1 MAELQNTEST
11 SPVQAKD
18 TRVYYNYGDQKIDL
32 KHYIHNLDSNLE
44 RFLSTRTNWSSEQK
58 DAFKSK
64 YAQLK
69 QGLEDQLATGND
81 RFSTDFNGITTDSV
95 GEIANGQDLL
105 YLDGSDDYDGAFDV
119 SKELGKYID
128 KIGGTI
134 VLQGYTK
141 DYYDKLFQAKLK
153 EAQRK
158 KNIAER
164 AKAAQAS
171 SENHGTAGTT
181 GKYDPSSQSFVSFL
195 KGLGEIYDKDTDSFK
210 WDTIYSI
217 DNSEDTTQR
226 AKNLAELISTY
237 KGQVENAT
245 VDFSDSSYGSQENYL
260 KALKD
265 AYDAIADGY
274 NPDTDNKALNNI
286 GLDDSFLSNWF
297 SAYSGDERK
306 ARAALNEKSKEIKE
320 RLELADT
327 DLTNSINQT
336 NALAVPQLQ
345 YNYYDNLGK
354 QYAESIIQLSK
365 NLGVKPPS
373 AKDTKAT
380 DEWFNTL
387 ASTLIESLKKKNTAK
402 ASQIA
407 ENLVAFDSVL
417 GKHSDSQYRLF
428 LKDNNNPH
436 LYYLDYRNTTSGVV
450 VVYDSASK
458 RVYLKKLADLEDTPL
473 YQNILQDALE
483 HASSYKLGGK
493 FIGGGE
499 LAKDITEQTQALKR
513 PGESDES
520 FEHRSARIGWKS
532 IGSPLSNESEEALTS
547 GDIAR
552 IGALAANIGSVFTDP
567 VTGAAIGFGADL
579 ADLYA
584 DINDKSVSGWD
595 AALNLGAN
603 LGLDIVALIPG
614 GEYFKIAKSIGKL
627 GNTVAKGL
635 AAYGILDTV
644 ANGKEIAQ
652 SLKNVVS
659 GDYSRED
666 VMNSGR
672 AIMLL
677 ATAIKGG
684 TNAYRKNKIVKAGK
698 TSLKVG
704 IELKDQKGNS
714 HFLEF
719 YGDDAAEIR
728 KNQSNPTKLKET
740 IISIRNKYNS
750 QFPEALQEGKNF
762 TFGTKQKVIP
772 LRISFKNQEGKWFK
786 SNELNEKGEF
796 KRGFSPIRERTAPN
810 VFETVTLRDAGY
822 EKKADKKGWL
832 NDKIGWVNDPN
843 KGKAIHSIDGKKSST
858 TTDASNP
865 QKPAD
870 IPATIDSNAPEAKAS
885 LDDATEAAIRT
896 KGEEA
901 YNARIKEL
909 QEQSAKK
916 REDFFAVSD
925 EYRAVK
931 SAKKTQEG
939 VLESLQ
945 KQSDDI
951 SNTEQEIEQNVT
963 KLNALTNTIRKKTA
977 QQKKKASNHRRK
989 TIKELQEEKKQL
1001 EKQIKEAKQS
1011 QMNTSEKAKQNLASQ
1026 IAEQQKNIE
1035 SIQDALKLKIAK
1047 RTEIA
1052 KGSGGKAELEEI
1064 LRNGL
1069 KVTVKDKDG
1078 KEITSF
1084 YHPTIPKGKKVNE
1097 VLEEIAQKFRIIRK
1111 AGGTIRLMK
1120 SGGISGVGH
1129 KGSPWEATV
1138 GTSTWN
1144 EIIKK
1149 LEENPEYYKTI
1160 NEFQTNH
1167 ARLRREAREGGWT
1180 GSSSNA
1186 YQGKNNSVGTYQS
1199 AYQAGGWNNVA
1210 IEPYYN
1216 SRYDFSVGRGPNNRN
1231 SKDSA
1236 KSGWNSDNLYA
1247 GITDDRRLLGR
1258 YDQNLGDPDDYAG
1271 GVLNTK
1277 NEQLRK
1283 YNLQIYLDTD
1293 GYYKLK
1299 KIGEANP
1306 DNGQFTTA
1314 PIRSLD
1320 DGDYSYGEVEG
1331 GESQF
1336 GGEDPAQQSKSK
1348 IVENLKNRIPD
1359 ILDAARVAWL
1369 NRKNVKAGEIA
1380 KQQYPV
1386 YQDPFAIYKAV
1397 YGDYRKIAQGE
1408 QTAAALNSRAA
1419 TSLTSNADK
1428 QTAYMLETA
1437 LKGEEAIRAG
1447 MEADDK
1453 MYRTTQA
1460 AAWERAAQNA
1470 KNAHDVAQDNRTEGN
1485 RIDLAKKA
1493 VDATLLAKNTNN
1505 IDTWW
1510 KTAIKNMQDEQY
1522 AKELKQEQMT
1532 LADIKTLA
1540 MNNPQALGINLT
1552 HEEQLVLAGIVNGSI
1567 TLSSLPDR
1575 YKNAYKS
1582 ATSKVNWA
1590 ITNATRRYY
1599 GLPESPYKD
1608 AIVEGLN
1615 NNYASISAPQDDVA
1629 VTFKKG
1635 GQITVAKIKEKIKNA
1650 DRLQKAIFK
1659 QIDSLDKQ
1667 INRLSKA
1674 AFSKPNKPIRAK

>member
-69 QGLEDQLATGND
+69 QGLEDQLATGNN

-153 EAQRK
+153 EEQRK
-158 KNIAER
+158 KNLAER

-171 SENHGTAGTT
+171 SENHETAGTT

-237 KGQVENAT
+237 KRQVENAT

-286 GLDDSFLSNWF
+286 GLDDLFLSNWF

-306 ARAALNEKSKEIKE
+306 TRAALNEKSKEIKE

-336 NALAVPQLQ
+336 NAIAVPQLQ

-387 ASTLIESLKKKNTAK
+387 ASTLIESLKKKNTTR

-417 GKHSDSQYRLF
+417 EKHRDSQYRLF

-436 LYYLDYRNTTSGVV
+436 LYYLDYRNTTSGVA
-450 VVYDSASK
+450 VVYDSATK
-458 RVYLKKLADLEDTPL
+458 RIYLKKLADLEDTPL

-532 IGSPLSNESEEALTS
+532 IGSPLSNESEEVLTS

-567 VTGAAIGFGADL
+567 ITGAAIGVGADL

-595 AALNLGAN
+595 AALNLGTN
-603 LGLDIVALIPG
+603 LGLDFVALIPG

-627 GNTVAKGL
+627 GNTIAKGL

-684 TNAYRKNKIVKAGK
+684 TNVYRKNKIVKAGK
-698 TSLKVG
+698 NSLKVG

-719 YGDDAAEIR
+719 HGDDAAEIR
-728 KNQSNPTKLKET
+728 KNQSNPAKLKET
-740 IISIRNKYNS
+740 IIKIRNKYNS
-750 QFPEALQEGKNF
+750 QFPAELQEGKNF

-786 SNELNEKGEF
+786 GNELNEKGEF
-796 KRGFSPIRERTAPN
+796 KREFSPIRERTAPN

-843 KGKAIHSIDGKKSST
+843 EGKGIISIDGKKGST
-858 TTDASNP
+858 TTDASNS
-865 QKPAD
+865 QKP
-870 IPATIDSNAPEAKAS
+870 TGTLEAKAS
-885 LDDATEAAIRT
+885 LDDAAEAAILA

-916 REDFFAVSD
+916 RENYFAVSD
-925 EYRAVK
+925 EYRAIK
-931 SAKKTQEG
+931 SDKNTQQET
-939 VLESLQ
+939 LKSLQ

-951 SNTEQEIEQNVT
+951 SNTAQEIEQNVA
-963 KLNALTNTIRKKTA
+963 KVNELTNTIRKKQE
-977 QQKKKASNHRRK
+977 QQKKKASSNRGK
-989 TIKELQEEKKQL
+989 TIKKLQEQKKQL
-1001 EKQIKEAKQS
+1001 EEEIKKAKQA
-1011 QMNTSEKAKQNLASQ
+1011 QMGTSEKAKLNLANK
-1026 IAEQQKNIE
+1026 IKEQQKNVE
-1035 SIQDALKLKIAK
+1035 EIQEALQLKRAERARIA
-1047 RTEIA
+1047 TE
-1052 KGSGGKAELEEI
+1052 SGGKAELKELINNGIEI
-1064 LRNGL
+1064 EIKN
-1069 KVTVKDKDG
+1069 TDG
-1078 KEITSF
+1078 SSLTAKYRPPME
-1084 YHPTIPKGKKVNE
+1084 GKSTDE
-1097 VLEEIAQKFRIIRK
+1097 FLEEVAKKFRIIRK

-1129 KGSPWEATV
+1129 KGSSWEATV
-1138 GTSTWN
+1138 GKSTWN

-1167 ARLRREAREGGWT
+1167 ARLRKEAREGGWT
-1180 GSSSNA
+1180 GSDSNA
-1186 YQGKNNSVGTYQS
+1186 YQGKNNSVGIYQT
-1199 AYQAGGWNNVA
+1199 AYQTGGWNNIA
-1210 IEPYYN
+1210 IKPYYN
-1216 SRYDFSVGRGPNNRN
+1216 SRYDFSVGRGPNNRT
-1231 SKDSA
+1231 SKDSPT
-1236 KSGWNSDNLYA
+1236 SGWNSDNLYA

-1258 YDQNLGDPDDYAG
+1258 YDQGLGDPDDYAG

-1283 YNLQIYLDTD
+1283 YNLQIYLDGD
-1293 GYYKLK
+1293 GYYKIK

-1314 PIRSLD
+1314 PVRSLD
-1320 DGDYSYGEVEG
+1320 DGEYSYSGESE
-1331 GESQF
+1331 ESQF
-1336 GGEDPAQQSKSK
+1336 GGEDPTKQSKSK
-1348 IVENLKNRIPD
+1348 IVENLKNRIPN

-1369 NRKNVKAGEIA
+1369 NRKNVKAGDIA
-1380 KQQYPV
+1380 KQQYPI
-1386 YQDPFAIYKAV
+1386 YQDPFAIYRAV

-1408 QTAAALNSRAA
+1408 QAAAALNSRAA
-1419 TSLTSNADK
+1419 TPLTSNGDK
-1428 QTAYMLETA
+1428 QTAYMLEAA

-1447 MEADDK
+1447 MDADDK
-1453 MYRTTQA
+1453 MYRNTQEV
-1460 AAWERAAQNA
+1460 AWERAKENA
-1470 KNAHDVAQDNRTEGN
+1470 KNAHDVAQSNRAEGA
-1485 RIDLAKKA
+1485 RVDLAKKA
-1493 VDATLLAKNTNN
+1493 VDATVFAKNTNN

-1540 MNNPQALGINLT
+1540 MSNPQALGVNLT
-1552 HEEQLVLAGIVNGSI
+1552 HEEQLVLAGITNGSI

-1608 AIVEGLN
+1608 EIMEGLN
-1615 NNYASISAPQDDVA
+1615 NNYASISAPQDDTT

-1667 INRLSKA
+1667 IDRLLKA

>member
-69 QGLEDQLATGND
+69 QGLEDQLATGNN

-153 EAQRK
+153 EEQRK
-158 KNIAER
+158 KNLAER

-171 SENHGTAGTT
+171 SENHETAGTT

-237 KGQVENAT
+237 KRQVENAT

-306 ARAALNEKSKEIKE
+306 TRAALNEKSKEIKE

-336 NALAVPQLQ
+336 NAIAVPQLQ

-387 ASTLIESLKKKNTAK
+387 ASTLIESLKKKNTTR

-417 GKHSDSQYRLF
+417 EKHRDSQYRLF

-436 LYYLDYRNTTSGVV
+436 LYYLDYRNTTSGVA
-450 VVYDSASK
+450 VVYDSATK
-458 RVYLKKLADLEDTPL
+458 RIYLKKLADLEDTPL

-499 LAKDITEQTQALKR
+499 LAKDITKQTQALKR

-532 IGSPLSNESEEALTS
+532 IGSPLSNESEEVLTS

-595 AALNLGAN
+595 AALNLGTN
-603 LGLDIVALIPG
+603 LGLDLVALIPG

-627 GNTVAKGL
+627 GNTIAKGL

-644 ANGKEIAQ
+644 ANGKEITQ

-698 TSLKVG
+698 NALKVG

-719 YGDDAAEIR
+719 HGDDAAEIR
-728 KNQSNPTKLKET
+728 KNQSNPAKLKET
-740 IISIRNKYNS
+740 IIKIRNKYNS
-750 QFPEALQEGKNF
+750 QFPAELQEGKNF

-786 SNELNEKGEF
+786 GNELNEKGEF

-822 EKKADKKGWL
+822 GKKADKKGWL

-843 KGKAIHSIDGKKSST
+843 EGKTIHSIGDKKGST

-865 QKPAD
+865 QKH
-870 IPATIDSNAPEAKAS
+870 TGTLEAKAS
-885 LDDATEAAIRT
+885 LDDAAEATILA

-916 REDFFAVSD
+916 RENYFAVSD
-925 EYRAVK
+925 EYRAIK
-931 SAKKTQEG
+931 SDKNTQQET
-939 VLESLQ
+939 LKSLQ

-951 SNTEQEIEQNVT
+951 SNTAQEIEQKVAKVNELAN
-963 KLNALTNTIRKKTA
+963 KIREK
-977 QQKKKASNHRRK
+977 QEYQKKKASSNRRK
-989 TIKELQEEKKQL
+989 TIKELQEQKKQL
-1001 EKQIKEAKQS
+1001 EEEIKKAKQA
-1011 QMNTSEKAKQNLASQ
+1011 QMGTSEKAKLNLANK
-1026 IAEQQKNIE
+1026 IKEQQKNVE
-1035 SIQDALKLKIAK
+1035 EIQEALKLKRAERARIAN
-1047 RTEIA
+1047 E
-1052 KGSGGKAELEEI
+1052 SGGKAELKELINNGIEI
-1064 LRNGL
+1064 EIKN
-1069 KVTVKDKDG
+1069 TDG
-1078 KEITSF
+1078 SSLTAKYRPPME
-1084 YHPTIPKGKKVNE
+1084 GKSTDE
-1097 VLEEIAQKFRIIRK
+1097 FLEEVAKKFRIIRK

-1129 KGSPWEATV
+1129 KGSSWEATV
-1138 GTSTWN
+1138 GKSTWN

-1149 LEENPEYYKTI
+1149 LEENPEYYKII

-1167 ARLRREAREGGWT
+1167 AKLRREAREGGWT
-1180 GSSSNA
+1180 GSNSNA
-1186 YQGKNNSVGTYQS
+1186 YQGKNNSVGNYQS
-1199 AYQAGGWNNVA
+1199 DYQAGGWNNIA
-1210 IEPYYN
+1210 IKPYYN
-1216 SRYDFSVGRGPNNRN
+1216 SRYDFSVGRGPNNRT
-1231 SKDSA
+1231 SKDSPT
-1236 KSGWNSDNLYA
+1236 SGWNSDNLYA

-1258 YDQNLGDPDDYAG
+1258 YDQGLGDPDDYAG
-1271 GVLNTK
+1271 GILNTK

-1283 YNLQIYLDTD
+1283 YNLQIYLDGD
-1293 GYYKLK
+1293 GYYKIK

-1314 PIRSLD
+1314 PVRSLD
-1320 DGDYSYGEVEG
+1320 DGEYSYSGESE
-1331 GESQF
+1331 ESQF
-1336 GGEDPAQQSKSK
+1336 GGEDPTKQSKSK
-1348 IVENLKNRIPD
+1348 IVENLKNRIPN

-1369 NRKNVKAGEIA
+1369 NRKDVKAGEIA
-1380 KQQYPV
+1380 KQLYPI
-1386 YQDPFAIYKAV
+1386 YEDPFAIYRAV

-1408 QTAAALNSRAA
+1408 QTAATLNSMAA
-1419 TSLTSNADK
+1419 TPLTSNGDK

-1447 MEADDK
+1447 MDADDK
-1453 MYRTTQA
+1453 MYRNTQEV
-1460 AAWERAAQNA
+1460 AWERAKENA
-1470 KNAHDVAQDNRTEGN
+1470 KNAHDVAYNNRAEGA
-1485 RIDLAKKA
+1485 RVDLEKKA
-1493 VDATLLAKNTNN
+1493 VDAAVFAKNASN

-1510 KTAIKNMQDEQY
+1510 KTAIKNMEDEQY

-1540 MNNPQALGINLT
+1540 MNNPQALGVNLT

-1608 AIVEGLN
+1608 AIMEGLN
-1615 NNYASISAPQDDVA
+1615 NNYASISAPQDDTT

-1650 DRLQKAIFK
+1650 DRLQRAIFK

-1667 INRLSKA
+1667 IDRLSKA

>member
-11 SPVQAKD
+11 SPIQAKD

-81 RFSTDFNGITTDSV
+81 RFSTDFNGITTDSA

-153 EAQRK
+153 EEQRK
-158 KNIAER
+158 KNLAER

-171 SENHGTAGTT
+171 SENHETAGTT

-237 KGQVENAT
+237 KRQVENAT

-306 ARAALNEKSKEIKE
+306 TRAALNEKSKEIKE

-336 NALAVPQLQ
+336 NAIAVPQLQ

-387 ASTLIESLKKKNTAK
+387 ASTLIESLKKKNTTR

-417 GKHSDSQYRLF
+417 EKHRDAQYRLF

-436 LYYLDYRNTTSGVV
+436 LYYLDYRNTTSGVA
-450 VVYDSASK
+450 VVYDSATK
-458 RVYLKKLADLEDTPL
+458 RIYLKKLADLEDTPL

-532 IGSPLSNESEEALTS
+532 IGSPLSNESEEVLTS

-567 VTGAAIGFGADL
+567 ITGAAIGVGADL

-603 LGLDIVALIPG
+603 LGLDFVALIPG

-627 GNTVAKGL
+627 GNTIAKGL

-698 TSLKVG
+698 NSLKVG

-719 YGDDAAEIR
+719 SGDDAAEIR
-728 KNQSNPTKLKET
+728 KNQSNPAKLKET
-740 IISIRNKYNS
+740 IIKIRNKYNS
-750 QFPEALQEGKNF
+750 QFPAELQEGKNF

-786 SNELNEKGEF
+786 GNELNEKGEF
-796 KRGFSPIRERTAPN
+796 KREFSPIRERTAPN
-810 VFETVTLRDAGY
+810 VFETITLRDAGY
-822 EKKADKKGWL
+822 GKKADKKGWL
-832 NDKIGWVNDPN
+832 NEKFGWVNDPN
-843 KGKAIHSIDGKKSST
+843 EGKGIISIDGKKSST
-858 TTDASNP
+858 TADVPDS
-865 QKPAD
+865 QKPTD
-870 IPATIDSNAPEAKAS
+870 TPALTEGNTPEAKAS
-885 LDDATEAAIRT
+885 LDDAIEAAKRA

-909 QEQSAKK
+909 QEQSKAK
-916 REDFFAVSD
+916 RQNIIDAGN

-931 SAKKTQEG
+931 QAKEAREADLELSQKEYNDIVTNTDLLEAKTSELKSLTTNINRLQGQQKRKATADRRKKIAERKKEKKK
-939 VLESLQ
+939 LE
-945 KQSDDI
+945 KEI
-951 SNTEQEIEQNVT
+951 SKIDTSGPTIYDEQ
-963 KLNALTNTIRKKTA
+963 KLNV
-977 QQKKKASNHRRK
+977 
-989 TIKELQEEKKQL
+989 
-1001 EKQIKEAKQS
+1001 
-1011 QMNTSEKAKQNLASQ
+1011 ASQ
-1026 IAEQQKNIE
+1026 IEKQQEAIENIKQE
-1035 SIQDALKLKIAK
+1035 LQVKRDKRIAV
-1047 RTEIA
+1047 TTA
-1052 KGSGGKAELEEI
+1052 SGGKKELKDLIENGVEI
-1064 LRNGL
+1064 EI
-1069 KVTVKDKDG
+1069 KDKDG
-1078 KEITSF
+1078 NPIKAIYKRPLGE
-1084 YHPTIPKGKKVNE
+1084 GKNVDE
-1097 VLEEIAQKFRIIRK
+1097 VLKEVAQKFGIIRK

-1129 KGSPWEATV
+1129 KGSSWEATV
-1138 GTSTWN
+1138 GKSTWD

-1180 GSSSNA
+1180 GSDSNA
-1186 YQGKNNSVGTYQS
+1186 YQGKNNSVGTYQT
-1199 AYQAGGWNNVA
+1199 AYQTGGWNNIA
-1210 IEPYYN
+1210 IKPYYN
-1216 SRYDFSVGRGPNNRN
+1216 SRYDFSVGRGPNNRT
-1231 SKDSA
+1231 SKDSPT
-1236 KSGWNSDNLYA
+1236 SGWNSDNLYA

-1258 YDQNLGDPDDYAG
+1258 YNQGLGDPDDYAG
-1271 GVLNTK
+1271 GILNAK

-1283 YNLQIYLDTD
+1283 YNLQIYLAGD
-1293 GYYKLK
+1293 GYYKIK

-1314 PIRSLD
+1314 PVRSLD
-1320 DGDYSYGEVEG
+1320 DGEYSYSGESE
-1331 GESQF
+1331 ESQF
-1336 GGEDPAQQSKSK
+1336 GGEDPTEQSKSK

-1359 ILDAARVAWL
+1359 ILDAIRVAWL

-1380 KQQYPV
+1380 KQLYPI
-1386 YQDPFAIYKAV
+1386 YEDPFAIYRAV

-1419 TSLTSNADK
+1419 TPLTSNADK

-1447 MEADDK
+1447 MDADDK
-1453 MYRTTQA
+1453 MYRNTQEV
-1460 AAWERAAQNA
+1460 AWERAKENA
-1470 KNAHDVAQDNRTEGN
+1470 KNAHDVAQNNRAEGA
-1485 RIDLAKKA
+1485 RVDLAKKA
-1493 VDATLLAKNTNN
+1493 VDATVFAKNTNN

-1540 MNNPQALGINLT
+1540 MSNPQALGVNLT
-1552 HEEQLVLAGIVNGSI
+1552 HEEQLVLAGITNGSI

-1590 ITNATRRYY
+1590 ITNATRKYY

-1608 AIVEGLN
+1608 AIMEGLN
-1615 NNYASISAPQDDVA
+1615 NNYASISAPQDDTT

-1667 INRLSKA
+1667 IDRLSKA

>member
-164 AKAAQAS
+164 AKAAQVS

-195 KGLGEIYDKDTDSFK
+195 KGLGEIYDKNTDSFK

-237 KGQVENAT
+237 KGQVENAA

-297 SAYSGDERK
+297 STYSGDERK
-306 ARAALNEKSKEIKE
+306 VRAALNEKSKEIKE

-336 NALAVPQLQ
+336 NALAIPQLQ

-436 LYYLDYRNTTSGVV
+436 LYYLDYRNTTSGVA

-532 IGSPLSNESEEALTS
+532 IGSPLSNESEEAFTS

-567 VTGAAIGFGADL
+567 VTGAAIGVGADL

-672 AIMLL
+672 AVMLL

-684 TNAYRKNKIVKAGK
+684 NAAMKKNKIVKAGK
-698 TSLKVG
+698 AKQKVG

-719 YGDDAAEIR
+719 HGDDAAEIR
-728 KNQSNPTKLKET
+728 KNQSNPAKLKET
-740 IISIRNKYNS
+740 IINIRKKYND

-786 SNELNEKGEF
+786 SNELNEKGDNF
-796 KRGFSPIRERTAPN
+796 KRGFSPIRTRTAPN
-810 VFETVTLRDAGY
+810 VFETVTLEEAGF
-822 EKKADKKGWL
+822 KKLANK
-832 NDKIGWVNDPN
+832 NGWVNDPN
-843 KGKAIHSIDGKKSST
+843 KGKAIHSINGKKGSAA
-858 TTDASNP
+858 TDASDTS
-865 QKPAD
+865 KPK
-870 IPATIDSNAPEAKAS
+870 TSNDNDPLEAEKRV
-885 LDDATEAAIRT
+885 E
-896 KGEEA
+896 GEKV
-901 YNARIKEL
+901 YDARIKEL
-909 QEQSAKK
+909 QEQSKAK
-916 REDFFAVSD
+916 RQNIIDAGN

-931 SAKKTQEG
+931 QAKEAGEADLELSQKEYNDIVTNTDLLEAKTSELKSLTTSINRQQGWQKRKATADRRKKIAELKKEKKK
-939 VLESLQ
+939 LE
-945 KQSDDI
+945 KEI
-951 SNTEQEIEQNVT
+951 SKIDTSGPTIYDEQ
-963 KLNALTNTIRKKTA
+963 KLNV
-977 QQKKKASNHRRK
+977 
-989 TIKELQEEKKQL
+989 
-1001 EKQIKEAKQS
+1001 
-1011 QMNTSEKAKQNLASQ
+1011 ASQ
-1026 IAEQQKNIE
+1026 IEKQQEAIENIKQE
-1035 SIQDALKLKIAK
+1035 LQVKRDKRIAV
-1047 RTEIA
+1047 TTA
-1052 KGSGGKAELEEI
+1052 SGGKEELKNLIENGVEI
-1064 LRNGL
+1064 EI
-1069 KVTVKDKDG
+1069 KDKDG
-1078 KEITSF
+1078 NPIKAIYKRPLGE
-1084 YHPTIPKGKKVNE
+1084 GKNVDE
-1097 VLEEIAQKFRIIRK
+1097 VLKEVAQKFGIIRK

-1144 EIIKK
+1144 EIIKR

-1167 ARLRREAREGGWT
+1167 ARLRGEAREGGWT

-1199 AYQAGGWNNVA
+1199 AYRAGGWNNIA

-1258 YDQNLGDPDDYAG
+1258 YNQNLGDPDDYAG

-1314 PIRSLD
+1314 PVRSLD
-1320 DGDYSYGEVEG
+1320 DGEYSYSEES

-1336 GGEDPAQQSKSK
+1336 GGEDPTKQSKSK

-1359 ILDAARVAWL
+1359 ILDAARVAYL
-1369 NRKNVKAGEIA
+1369 NRQNVKAGEIA
-1380 KQQYPV
+1380 KQQHPV

-1397 YGDYRKIAQGE
+1397 YSDYRKIAQGE
-1408 QTAAALNSRAA
+1408 QTAAALNSGAA
-1419 TSLTSNADK
+1419 TPLTSNADK
-1428 QTAYMLETA
+1428 QTAYMLEAA

-1667 INRLSKA
+1667 IDRLSKA

>member
-11 SPVQAKD
+11 SPVQTKD

-81 RFSTDFNGITTDSV
+81 RFSTDINGITTDSV
-95 GEIANGQDLL
+95 GEIANGQDML
-105 YLDGSDDYDGAFDV
+105 YLDGSDNYDGAFDV
-119 SKELGKYID
+119 SKELGKYVD

-134 VLQGYTK
+134 ALQGYTK

-153 EAQRK
+153 EQQRK
-158 KNIAER
+158 KNIADR

-171 SENHGTAGTT
+171 SENNGTAGAT

-195 KGLGEIYDKDTDSFK
+195 KGLTEIYDKDSDNFK

-226 AKNLAELISTY
+226 AKNLAELIGEY

-265 AYDAIADGY
+265 AYDAITDGY

-286 GLDDSFLSNWF
+286 GLDDTFLSNWF

-306 ARAALNEKSKEIKE
+306 ARAAMHEKSKEIKE

-387 ASTLIESLKKKNTAK
+387 ASTLIESLKKKNTTK

-417 GKHSDSQYRLF
+417 EKHRDSQYRLF
-428 LKDNNNPH
+428 LKDDANPH
-436 LYYLDYRNTTSGVV
+436 LYYLDYRNTTSGVA

-458 RVYLKKLADLEDTPL
+458 RVYLKKLADLENTPL

-552 IGALAANIGSVFTDP
+552 IGALAANIGSAFTDP
-567 VTGAAIGFGADL
+567 VTGVAIGVGADL

-595 AALNLGAN
+595 AALNLGTN
-603 LGLDIVALIPG
+603 LGLDLVALIPG
-614 GEYFKIAKSIGKL
+614 GEYFKIAKSIGKI
-627 GNTVAKGL
+627 GGIVAKGL

-672 AIMLL
+672 AVMLL

-698 TSLKVG
+698 AKQEVG
-704 IELKDQKGNS
+704 IELKDTDGNS
-714 HFLEF
+714 HFLRF
-719 YGDDAAEIR
+719 FNDDAARIRENQNNPEELKKVIKEIR
-728 KNQSNPTKLKET
+728 EKHNAD
-740 IISIRNKYNS
+740 
-750 QFPEALQEGKNF
+750 FPEALQGEKNF
-762 TFGTKQKVIP
+762 TFGTKQKTIP
-772 LRISFKNQEGKWFK
+772 LKLSFKNQEGKWFK
-786 SNELNEKGEF
+786 SNKLNTEGEF
-796 KRGFSPIRERTAPN
+796 KRGFSLIRERTAPN

-843 KGKAIHSIDGKKSST
+843 EGKTIHSIGGKKSST
-858 TTDASNP
+858 AADVPDP
-865 QKPAD
+865 QKPTD
-870 IPATIDSNAPEAKAS
+870 TPTDGNVPKAKAT
-885 LDDATEAAIRT
+885 LDNATEATIQV

-916 REDFFAVSD
+916 REDYFAASD

-931 SAKKTQEG
+931 SAENTQQET
-939 VLESLQ
+939 LKSLQ

-951 SNTEQEIEQNVT
+951 SNTAQEIEQNVA
-963 KLNALTNTIRKKTA
+963 KVNELTNTIREKQA
-977 QQKKKASNHRRK
+977 YQKKKASSKRKK

-1001 EKQIKEAKQS
+1001 EEKIKKAKQA
-1011 QMNTSEKAKQNLASQ
+1011 QMGTSEKAKLNLANK
-1026 IAEQQKNIE
+1026 IKEQQKNVE
-1035 SIQDALKLKIAK
+1035 EIQEALKLKTAK
-1047 RTEIA
+1047 RARIA
-1052 KGSGGKAELEEI
+1052 NESGGKAELKELINNGVEIEIKSTDGSTLTAKYRPPMEGKSTDEFIEEVA
-1064 LRNGL
+1064 R
-1069 KVTVKDKDG
+1069 
-1078 KEITSF
+1078 
-1084 YHPTIPKGKKVNE
+1084 
-1097 VLEEIAQKFRIIRK
+1097 KFGIIRK
-1111 AGGTIRLMK
+1111 AGGIIRLMK

-1138 GTSTWN
+1138 GKNTWD

-1149 LEENPEYYKTI
+1149 LEEDPEYYKTI

-1180 GSSSNA
+1180 DSNSNA

-1199 AYQAGGWNNVA
+1199 AYQAGGWNNIA

-1231 SKDSA
+1231 SKDSS

-1258 YDQNLGDPDDYAG
+1258 YDQNLGDPDDYANG
-1271 GVLNTK
+1271 ILNAK

-1283 YNLQIYLDTD
+1283 YNLQIYLDGD

-1336 GGEDPAQQSKSK
+1336 GGEDPAKQSKSK

-1369 NRKNVKAGEIA
+1369 NRKNIKAGEIA

-1419 TSLTSNADK
+1419 TPLTSNADK

-1470 KNAHDVAQDNRTEGN
+1470 KNAHDVAQDNRAEGN

-1493 VDATLLAKNTNN
+1493 VDATVFAKNTNN

-1510 KTAIKNMQDEQY
+1510 KTAIKNTQDEQHV
-1522 AKELKQEQMT
+1522 KDLRNEQMT

-1540 MNNPQALGINLT
+1540 MSNPRALGIDLT
-1552 HEEQLVLAGIVNGSI
+1552 HDEQLVLAGITNGSI
-1567 TLSSLPDR
+1567 TLSTLPDR
-1575 YKNAYKS
+1575 YKTAYKS

-1615 NNYASISAPQDDVA
+1615 NNYASISAPQDDVTI
-1629 VTFKKG
+1629 TFKSG

>member
-69 QGLEDQLATGND
+69 QGLEDQLATGNN

-141 DYYDKLFQAKLK
+141 DYYDKLFQEKLK

-158 KNIAER
+158 KNLAER

-171 SENHGTAGTT
+171 SENHETAGTT

-237 KGQVENAT
+237 KRQVENAT

-306 ARAALNEKSKEIKE
+306 TRAALNEKSKEIKE

-336 NALAVPQLQ
+336 NAIAVPQLQ

-387 ASTLIESLKKKNTAK
+387 ASTLIESLKKKNTTR

-417 GKHSDSQYRLF
+417 EKHRDSQYRLF

-436 LYYLDYRNTTSGVV
+436 LYYLDYRNTTSGVA
-450 VVYDSASK
+450 VVYDSATK
-458 RVYLKKLADLEDTPL
+458 RIYLKKLADLEDTPL

-532 IGSPLSNESEEALTS
+532 IGSPLSNESEEVLTS

-567 VTGAAIGFGADL
+567 VTGAAIGVGADL

-584 DINDKSVSGWD
+584 DIKDKSVSGWD
-595 AALNLGAN
+595 AALNLGTN
-603 LGLDIVALIPG
+603 LGLDVVALIPG

-627 GNTVAKGL
+627 GNTIAKGL
-635 AAYGILDTV
+635 AAYGILNTV

-698 TSLKVG
+698 NSLKVG

-719 YGDDAAEIR
+719 SGDDAAEIR
-728 KNQSNPTKLKET
+728 KNQSNPAKLKET
-740 IISIRNKYNS
+740 IIKIRNKYNN
-750 QFPEALQEGKNF
+750 QFPAELQEGKNF

-786 SNELNEKGEF
+786 GNELNEKGEF

-822 EKKADKKGWL
+822 GKKADKKGWL

-843 KGKAIHSIDGKKSST
+843 EGKGIISIDGKKGST

-865 QKPAD
+865 QKP
-870 IPATIDSNAPEAKAS
+870 TGTLEAKAS
-885 LDDATEAAIRT
+885 LDDAAEATILA

-916 REDFFAVSD
+916 RENYFAVSD
-925 EYRAVK
+925 EYRAIK
-931 SAKKTQEG
+931 SDKNTQQET
-939 VLESLQ
+939 LKSLQ

-951 SNTEQEIEQNVT
+951 SNTAQEIKQNVA
-963 KLNALTNTIRKKTA
+963 KVNELTNTIRKKQE
-977 QQKKKASNHRRK
+977 QQKKKASSNRGK
-989 TIKELQEEKKQL
+989 TIKKLQEQKKQL
-1001 EKQIKEAKQS
+1001 EEEIKKAKQA
-1011 QMNTSEKAKQNLASQ
+1011 QMGTSEKAKLNLANK
-1026 IAEQQKNIE
+1026 IKEQQKNVE
-1035 SIQDALKLKIAK
+1035 EIQEALQLKRAERARIA
-1047 RTEIA
+1047 TE
-1052 KGSGGKAELEEI
+1052 SGGKAELKELINNGIEI
-1064 LRNGL
+1064 EIKNI
-1069 KVTVKDKDG
+1069 DG
-1078 KEITSF
+1078 SSLTAKYRPPME
-1084 YHPTIPKGKKVNE
+1084 GKSTDE
-1097 VLEEIAQKFRIIRK
+1097 FLEEVAKKFRIIRK

-1129 KGSPWEATV
+1129 KGSSWEATV
-1138 GTSTWN
+1138 GKSTWN

-1180 GSSSNA
+1180 GSDSNA
-1186 YQGKNNSVGTYQS
+1186 YQGKNNSVGTYQT
-1199 AYQAGGWNNVA
+1199 AYQTGGWNNIA
-1210 IEPYYN
+1210 IKPYYN
-1216 SRYDFSVGRGPNNRN
+1216 SRYDFSVGRGPNNRT
-1231 SKDSA
+1231 SKDSPT
-1236 KSGWNSDNLYA
+1236 SGWNSDNLYA

-1258 YDQNLGDPDDYAG
+1258 YDQGLGDPDDYAG

-1283 YNLQIYLDTD
+1283 YNLQIYLDGD
-1293 GYYKLK
+1293 GYYKIK

-1314 PIRSLD
+1314 PVRSLD
-1320 DGDYSYGEVEG
+1320 DGEYSYSGESE
-1331 GESQF
+1331 ESQF
-1336 GGEDPAQQSKSK
+1336 GGEDPTKQSKSK

-1359 ILDAARVAWL
+1359 ILDAVRVAWL

-1380 KQQYPV
+1380 KQQYPI
-1386 YQDPFAIYKAV
+1386 YEDPFAIYRAV

-1408 QTAAALNSRAA
+1408 QTAASLNSRAA
-1419 TSLTSNADK
+1419 TPLTSNGDK
-1428 QTAYMLETA
+1428 QTAYMLEAA

-1447 MEADDK
+1447 MDADDK
-1453 MYRTTQA
+1453 MYRNTQEV
-1460 AAWERAAQNA
+1460 AWERAKENA
-1470 KNAHDVAQDNRTEGN
+1470 KNAHDVAYNNRAEGAEV
-1485 RIDLAKKA
+1485 DLAKKA
-1493 VDATLLAKNTNN
+1493 VDATVFAKNTNN

-1540 MNNPQALGINLT
+1540 MSNPQALGVNLT
-1552 HEEQLVLAGIVNGSI
+1552 HEEQLVLAGITNGSI

-1608 AIVEGLN
+1608 AIMEGLN
-1615 NNYASISAPQDDVA
+1615 NNYASISAPQDDTT

-1650 DRLQKAIFK
+1650 DRLQRAIFK

-1667 INRLSKA
+1667 IDRLSKA

>member
-141 DYYDKLFQAKLK
+141 DYYDKLFQEKLK

-158 KNIAER
+158 KNLAER

-171 SENHGTAGTT
+171 SENHETAGTT

-237 KGQVENAT
+237 KRQVENAT

-286 GLDDSFLSNWF
+286 GLDNSFLSNWF

-306 ARAALNEKSKEIKE
+306 TRAALNEKSKEIKE

-336 NALAVPQLQ
+336 NAIAVPQLQ

-387 ASTLIESLKKKNTAK
+387 ASTLIESLKKKNTTR

-417 GKHSDSQYRLF
+417 EKHRDSQYRLF

-436 LYYLDYRNTTSGVV
+436 LYYLDYRNTTSGVA
-450 VVYDSASK
+450 VVYDSATK
-458 RVYLKKLADLEDTPL
+458 RIYLKKLADLEDTPL

-513 PGESDES
+513 QGESDES

-532 IGSPLSNESEEALTS
+532 IGSPLSNENEEVLTS

-567 VTGAAIGFGADL
+567 VTGAAIGVGADL

-595 AALNLGAN
+595 AALNLGTN
-603 LGLDIVALIPG
+603 LGLDLVALIPG

-627 GNTVAKGL
+627 GNTIAKGF

-684 TNAYRKNKIVKAGK
+684 TNVYRKNKIVKAGK
-698 TSLKVG
+698 TALKVG

-719 YGDDAAEIR
+719 HGDDAAEIR
-728 KNQSNPTKLKET
+728 KNQSNPAKLKET
-740 IISIRNKYNS
+740 IIKIRNKYNS
-750 QFPEALQEGKNF
+750 QFPAELQEGKNF

-786 SNELNEKGEF
+786 GNELNEKGEF
-796 KRGFSPIRERTAPN
+796 KRGFSPVRERTAPN

-832 NDKIGWVNDPN
+832 NEKFGWVNDPN
-843 KGKAIHSIDGKKSST
+843 EGKTIHSIGDKKGSTDGNT
-858 TTDASNP
+858 
-865 QKPAD
+865 
-870 IPATIDSNAPEAKAS
+870 PEAKAS
-885 LDDATEAAIRT
+885 LDDATEAAIQA

-909 QEQSAKK
+909 EAQSEAKRQKGQEA
-916 REDFFAVSD
+916 RR
-925 EYRAVK
+925 EYRAIK
-931 SAKKTQEG
+931 SDKNTQQET
-939 VLESLQ
+939 LKSLQ

-951 SNTEQEIEQNVT
+951 SNTAQEIEQNIAKVNE
-963 KLNALTNTIRKKTA
+963 LANTIRKKQE
-977 QQKKKASNHRRK
+977 QQKKKASSNRRK
-989 TIKELQEEKKQL
+989 TIEKLQEQKKQL
-1001 EKQIKEAKQS
+1001 EEEIKKAKQA
-1011 QMNTSEKAKQNLASQ
+1011 QMGTSEKAKLNLANK
-1026 IAEQQKNIE
+1026 IKEQQKNVE
-1035 SIQDALKLKIAK
+1035 DIQEALKLKRVERARIAN
-1047 RTEIA
+1047 E
-1052 KGSGGKAELEEI
+1052 SGGKAELKELINNGIEI
-1064 LRNGL
+1064 EIKN
-1069 KVTVKDKDG
+1069 TDG
-1078 KEITSF
+1078 STLTAKYRPPME
-1084 YHPTIPKGKKVNE
+1084 GKSTDE
-1097 VLEEIAQKFRIIRK
+1097 FLEEVAKKFGIIRK

-1180 GSSSNA
+1180 GSNSNA
-1186 YQGKNNSVGTYQS
+1186 YQGKDNSVGNYQS
-1199 AYQAGGWNNVA
+1199 DYQAGGWNNIA
-1210 IEPYYN
+1210 IKPYYN
-1216 SRYDFSVGRGPNNRN
+1216 SRYDFSVGRGPNNRT
-1231 SKDSA
+1231 SKDSPT
-1236 KSGWNSDNLYA
+1236 SGWNSDNLYA

-1258 YDQNLGDPDDYAG
+1258 YDQGLGDPDDYTG

-1283 YNLQIYLDTD
+1283 YNLQIYLDGD
-1293 GYYKLK
+1293 GYYKIK

-1314 PIRSLD
+1314 PVRSLD
-1320 DGDYSYGEVEG
+1320 DGEYSYSGESE
-1331 GESQF
+1331 ESQF
-1336 GGEDPAQQSKSK
+1336 GGEDPTKQSKSK
-1348 IVENLKNRIPD
+1348 IVENLKNRIPN

-1380 KQQYPV
+1380 KQQYPI
-1386 YQDPFAIYKAV
+1386 YQDPFAIYRAV

-1408 QTAAALNSRAA
+1408 QTAAMLNSRAA
-1419 TSLTSNADK
+1419 TPLTSNGDK
-1428 QTAYMLETA
+1428 QTAYMLEAA
-1437 LKGEEAIRAG
+1437 LKGKEAIRAG
-1447 MEADDK
+1447 MDADDK
-1453 MYRTTQA
+1453 MYRNTQEV
-1460 AAWERAAQNA
+1460 AWERAKENA
-1470 KNAHDVAQDNRTEGN
+1470 KNAHDVAQNNRAEGT
-1485 RIDLAKKA
+1485 RVDLAKKA
-1493 VDATLLAKNTNN
+1493 VDATVFAKNTNN
-1505 IDTWW
+1505 INTWW

-1522 AKELKQEQMT
+1522 AKELKQEKMA

-1540 MNNPQALGINLT
+1540 KSNPQALGVNLT
-1552 HEEQLVLAGIVNGSI
+1552 HEEQLVLAGIANGSI

-1608 AIVEGLN
+1608 AIMEGLN
-1615 NNYASISAPQDDVA
+1615 NNYASISAPQDDTT
-1629 VTFKKG
+1629 VTFKNG

-1667 INRLSKA
+1667 IDRLSKA

>member
-11 SPVQAKD
+11 SPVQVKD

-153 EAQRK
+153 EEQRK
-158 KNIAER
+158 KNLAER

-171 SENHGTAGTT
+171 SENHETAGTT

-237 KGQVENAT
+237 KRQVENAT

-306 ARAALNEKSKEIKE
+306 TRAALNEKSKEIKE

-336 NALAVPQLQ
+336 NAIAVPQLQ

-387 ASTLIESLKKKNTAK
+387 ASTLIESLKKKNTTR

-417 GKHSDSQYRLF
+417 EKHRDSQYRLF

-436 LYYLDYRNTTSGVV
+436 LYYLDYRNTTSGVA
-450 VVYDSASK
+450 VVYDSATK
-458 RVYLKKLADLEDTPL
+458 RIYLKKLADLEDTPL

-532 IGSPLSNESEEALTS
+532 IGSPLSNESEEVLTS

-595 AALNLGAN
+595 AALNLGTN
-603 LGLDIVALIPG
+603 LGLDFVALIPG

-627 GNTVAKGL
+627 GNTIAKGL

-684 TNAYRKNKIVKAGK
+684 TNVYRKNKIVKAGK
-698 TSLKVG
+698 TALKVG

-719 YGDDAAEIR
+719 HGDDAAEIR
-728 KNQSNPTKLKET
+728 KNQSNPAKLKET
-740 IISIRNKYNS
+740 IIKIRNKYNS
-750 QFPEALQEGKNF
+750 QFPAELQEGKNF

-786 SNELNEKGEF
+786 GNELNEKGEF

-822 EKKADKKGWL
+822 GKKADKKGWL

-843 KGKAIHSIDGKKSST
+843 EGKGIISIDGKKGST
-858 TTDASNP
+858 TTNASNS
-865 QKPAD
+865 QKP
-870 IPATIDSNAPEAKAS
+870 TGTLEAKAS
-885 LDDATEAAIRT
+885 LDDAAEAAILA

-916 REDFFAVSD
+916 RENYFAVSD
-925 EYRAVK
+925 EYRAIK
-931 SAKKTQEG
+931 SDKNTQQET
-939 VLESLQ
+939 LKSLQ

-951 SNTEQEIEQNVT
+951 SNTAQEIEQNVA
-963 KLNALTNTIRKKTA
+963 KVNELTNTIRKKQE
-977 QQKKKASNHRRK
+977 QQKKKASSNRGK
-989 TIKELQEEKKQL
+989 TIKKLQEQKKQL
-1001 EKQIKEAKQS
+1001 EEEIKKAKQA
-1011 QMNTSEKAKQNLASQ
+1011 QMGTSEKAKLNLANK
-1026 IAEQQKNIE
+1026 IKEQQKNVE
-1035 SIQDALKLKIAK
+1035 EIQEALQLKRAERARIA
-1047 RTEIA
+1047 TE
-1052 KGSGGKAELEEI
+1052 SGGKAELKELINNGIEI
-1064 LRNGL
+1064 EIKNI
-1069 KVTVKDKDG
+1069 DG
-1078 KEITSF
+1078 SSLTAKYRPPME
-1084 YHPTIPKGKKVNE
+1084 GKSTDE
-1097 VLEEIAQKFRIIRK
+1097 FLEEVAKKFRIIRK

-1129 KGSPWEATV
+1129 KGSSWEATV
-1138 GTSTWN
+1138 GKSTWN

-1167 ARLRREAREGGWT
+1167 AKLRREAREGGWT
-1180 GSSSNA
+1180 GSNSNA
-1186 YQGKNNSVGTYQS
+1186 YQGKNNSVGTYQT
-1199 AYQAGGWNNVA
+1199 AYQTGGWNNIA
-1210 IEPYYN
+1210 IKPYYN
-1216 SRYDFSVGRGPNNRN
+1216 SRYDFSVGRGPNNRT
-1231 SKDSA
+1231 SKDSPT
-1236 KSGWNSDNLYA
+1236 SGWNSDNLYA

-1258 YDQNLGDPDDYAG
+1258 YNQGLGDPDDYAG
-1271 GVLNTK
+1271 GILNTK

-1283 YNLQIYLDTD
+1283 YNLQIYLDED
-1293 GYYKLK
+1293 GYYKIK

-1314 PIRSLD
+1314 PVRSLD
-1320 DGDYSYGEVEG
+1320 DGEYSYSGESE
-1331 GESQF
+1331 ESQF
-1336 GGEDPAQQSKSK
+1336 GGEDPTKQSKSK
-1348 IVENLKNRIPD
+1348 IVENLKNRIPN

-1380 KQQYPV
+1380 KQQYPI
-1386 YQDPFAIYKAV
+1386 YEDPFAIYRAV

-1408 QTAAALNSRAA
+1408 QTAASLNSRAA
-1419 TSLTSNADK
+1419 TPLTSNGDK

-1447 MEADDK
+1447 MDADDK
-1453 MYRTTQA
+1453 MYRNTQEV
-1460 AAWERAAQNA
+1460 AWERAKENA
-1470 KNAHDVAQDNRTEGN
+1470 KNAHDVAQNNRAEGA
-1485 RIDLAKKA
+1485 RVDLAKKA
-1493 VDATLLAKNTNN
+1493 VDATVFAKNTNN

-1540 MNNPQALGINLT
+1540 MNNPQALGVDLT

-1608 AIVEGLN
+1608 AIMEGLN
-1615 NNYASISAPQDDVA
+1615 NNYASISAPQDDTT

-1667 INRLSKA
+1667 IDRLLKA

>member
-69 QGLEDQLATGND
+69 QGLEDQLATGNN

-153 EAQRK
+153 EEQRK
-158 KNIAER
+158 KNLAER

-171 SENHGTAGTT
+171 SENHETAGTT

-237 KGQVENAT
+237 KRQVENAT

-306 ARAALNEKSKEIKE
+306 TRAALNEKSKEIKE

-336 NALAVPQLQ
+336 NAIAVPQLQ

-387 ASTLIESLKKKNTAK
+387 ASTLIESLKKKNTAR

-417 GKHSDSQYRLF
+417 EKHRDSQYRLF

-436 LYYLDYRNTTSGVV
+436 LHYLDYRNTTSGVA
-450 VVYDSASK
+450 VVYDSATK
-458 RVYLKKLADLEDTPL
+458 RIYLKKLADLEDTPL

-532 IGSPLSNESEEALTS
+532 IGSPLSNESEEVLTS

-567 VTGAAIGFGADL
+567 VTGAAIGVGADL

-584 DINDKSVSGWD
+584 DIKDKSVSGWD

-603 LGLDIVALIPG
+603 LGLDFVALIPG
-614 GEYFKIAKSIGKL
+614 GEYFKIAKSIGRL
-627 GNTVAKGL
+627 GNTIAKGL

-684 TNAYRKNKIVKAGK
+684 TNVYRKNKIVKAGK
-698 TSLKVG
+698 NSLKVG

-719 YGDDAAEIR
+719 SGDDAAEIR
-728 KNQSNPTKLKET
+728 KNQSNPAKLKET
-740 IISIRNKYNS
+740 IIKIRNKYNS
-750 QFPEALQEGKNF
+750 QFPAELQEGKNF

-786 SNELNEKGEF
+786 GNELNEKGEF

-843 KGKAIHSIDGKKSST
+843 EGKGIISIDGKKGST
-858 TTDASNP
+858 TTDASNS
-865 QKPAD
+865 QKP
-870 IPATIDSNAPEAKAS
+870 TGTLEAKAS
-885 LDDATEAAIRT
+885 LDDAAEAAIRA

-909 QEQSAKK
+909 EAQSEAKRQKGQEA
-916 REDFFAVSD
+916 RR
-925 EYRAVK
+925 EYRAIK
-931 SAKKTQEG
+931 SDKNTQQET
-939 VLESLQ
+939 LKSLQ

-951 SNTEQEIEQNVT
+951 SNTAQEIEQNVA
-963 KLNALTNTIRKKTA
+963 KVNELANTIRKK
-977 QQKKKASNHRRK
+977 QEYQKKKASSNRRK
-989 TIKELQEEKKQL
+989 TIKELQEQKKQL
-1001 EKQIKEAKQS
+1001 EEEIKKAKQA
-1011 QMNTSEKAKQNLASQ
+1011 QMGTSEKAKLNLANK
-1026 IAEQQKNIE
+1026 IKEQQKNVE
-1035 SIQDALKLKIAK
+1035 EIQEALKLKRAERARIAS
-1047 RTEIA
+1047 E
-1052 KGSGGKAELEEI
+1052 SGGKAELKELINNGIEI
-1064 LRNGL
+1064 EIKN
-1069 KVTVKDKDG
+1069 TDG
-1078 KEITSF
+1078 SSLTAKYRPPME
-1084 YHPTIPKGKKVNE
+1084 GKSTDE
-1097 VLEEIAQKFRIIRK
+1097 FLEEVAKKFRIIRK

-1129 KGSPWEATV
+1129 KGSSWEATV
-1138 GTSTWN
+1138 GKSTWN

-1149 LEENPEYYKTI
+1149 LEENPEYYKII

-1167 ARLRREAREGGWT
+1167 ARLRKEAREGGWT
-1180 GSSSNA
+1180 GSNSNA

-1199 AYQAGGWNNVA
+1199 DYQAGGWNDIA
-1210 IEPYYN
+1210 IKPYYN
-1216 SRYDFSVGRGPNNRN
+1216 SRYDFSVGRGPNNRT
-1231 SKDSA
+1231 SKDSPT
-1236 KSGWNSDNLYA
+1236 SGWNSDNLYA

-1258 YDQNLGDPDDYAG
+1258 YNQGLGDPDDYAG
-1271 GVLNTK
+1271 GILNAK

-1283 YNLQIYLDTD
+1283 YNLQIYLAGD
-1293 GYYKLK
+1293 GYYKIK

-1314 PIRSLD
+1314 PVRSLD
-1320 DGDYSYGEVEG
+1320 DGEYSYSGESE
-1331 GESQF
+1331 ESQF
-1336 GGEDPAQQSKSK
+1336 GGEDPTKQSKSK
-1348 IVENLKNRIPD
+1348 IVENLKNRIPN

-1369 NRKNVKAGEIA
+1369 NRKNVKAGDIA
-1380 KQQYPV
+1380 KQLYPI
-1386 YQDPFAIYKAV
+1386 YEDPFDIYRAV
-1397 YGDYRKIAQGE
+1397 HGDYRKIAQGE
-1408 QTAAALNSRAA
+1408 QAAASLNSGAA
-1419 TSLTSNADK
+1419 TKLTSNGEK
-1428 QTAYMLETA
+1428 QMAYMLEA
-1437 LKGEEAIRAG
+1437 AQKGEEAIRAG
-1447 MEADDK
+1447 MDADDK
-1453 MYRTTQA
+1453 MYRNTQEV
-1460 AAWERAAQNA
+1460 AWERAKENA
-1470 KNAHDVAQDNRTEGN
+1470 KNAHDVAQNNRAEGA
-1485 RIDLAKKA
+1485 RVDLAKKA
-1493 VDATLLAKNTNN
+1493 VDATVFAKNTNN

-1540 MNNPQALGINLT
+1540 MSNPQALGVNLT
-1552 HEEQLVLAGIVNGSI
+1552 HEEQLVLAGITNGSI

-1608 AIVEGLN
+1608 AIMEGLN
-1615 NNYASISAPQDDVA
+1615 NNYASISAPQDDTT
-1629 VTFKKG
+1629 VTFKNG
-1635 GQITVAKIKEKIKNA
+1635 GQITIAKIKEKIKNA

-1667 INRLSKA
+1667 IDRLSKA

>member
-164 AKAAQAS
+164 AKAAQVS

-195 KGLGEIYDKDTDSFK
+195 KGLGEIYDKNTDSFK

-237 KGQVENAT
+237 KGQVENAA

-297 SAYSGDERK
+297 STYSGDERK
-306 ARAALNEKSKEIKE
+306 VRAALNEKSKEIKE

-336 NALAVPQLQ
+336 NALAIPQLQ

-436 LYYLDYRNTTSGVV
+436 LYYLDYRNTTSGVA

-567 VTGAAIGFGADL
+567 VTGAVIGVGADL

-652 SLKNVVS
+652 SLKNVAS

-672 AIMLL
+672 AVMLL
-677 ATAIKGG
+677 ATAIKGS
-684 TNAYRKNKIVKAGK
+684 NAAMKKNKIVKAGK
-698 TSLKVG
+698 AKQKVG

-719 YGDDAAEIR
+719 HGDDAAEIR
-728 KNQSNPTKLKET
+728 KNQSNPAKLKET
-740 IISIRNKYNS
+740 IINIRKKYND

-786 SNELNEKGEF
+786 SNELNEKGDNF
-796 KRGFSPIRERTAPN
+796 KRGFSPIRTRTAPN
-810 VFETVTLRDAGY
+810 VFETVTLEEAGF
-822 EKKADKKGWL
+822 KKLANK
-832 NDKIGWVNDPN
+832 NGWVNDPN
-843 KGKAIHSIDGKKSST
+843 KGKAIHSINGKKGSAA
-858 TTDASNP
+858 TDASDTS
-865 QKPAD
+865 KPK
-870 IPATIDSNAPEAKAS
+870 TSNDNDPLEAEKRV
-885 LDDATEAAIRT
+885 E
-896 KGEEA
+896 GEKV
-901 YNARIKEL
+901 YDARIKEL
-909 QEQSAKK
+909 QEQSKAK
-916 REDFFAVSD
+916 RQNIIDAGN

-931 SAKKTQEG
+931 QAKEAGEADLELSQKEYNDIVTNTDLLEAKTSELKSLTTSINRQQGWQKRKATADRRKKIAELKKEKKK
-939 VLESLQ
+939 LE
-945 KQSDDI
+945 KEI
-951 SNTEQEIEQNVT
+951 SKIDTSGPTIYDEQ
-963 KLNALTNTIRKKTA
+963 KLNV
-977 QQKKKASNHRRK
+977 
-989 TIKELQEEKKQL
+989 
-1001 EKQIKEAKQS
+1001 
-1011 QMNTSEKAKQNLASQ
+1011 ASQ
-1026 IAEQQKNIE
+1026 IEKQQEAIENIKQE
-1035 SIQDALKLKIAK
+1035 LQVKRDKRIAV
-1047 RTEIA
+1047 TTA
-1052 KGSGGKAELEEI
+1052 SGGKEELKNLIENGVEI
-1064 LRNGL
+1064 EI
-1069 KVTVKDKDG
+1069 KDKDG
-1078 KEITSF
+1078 NPIKAIYKRPLGE
-1084 YHPTIPKGKKVNE
+1084 GKNVDE
-1097 VLEEIAQKFRIIRK
+1097 VLKEVAQKFGIIRK

-1144 EIIKK
+1144 EIIKR

-1167 ARLRREAREGGWT
+1167 ARLRGEAREGGWT

-1199 AYQAGGWNNVA
+1199 AYRAGGWNNIA

-1258 YDQNLGDPDDYAG
+1258 YNQNLGDPDDYAG

-1314 PIRSLD
+1314 PVRSLD
-1320 DGDYSYGEVEG
+1320 DGEYSYSEES

-1336 GGEDPAQQSKSK
+1336 GGEDPTKQSKSK

-1359 ILDAARVAWL
+1359 ILDAARVAYL
-1369 NRKNVKAGEIA
+1369 NRQNVKAGEIA
-1380 KQQYPV
+1380 KQQHPV

-1408 QTAAALNSRAA
+1408 QTAAALNSGAA
-1419 TSLTSNADK
+1419 TPLTSNADK
-1428 QTAYMLETA
+1428 QTAYMLEAA

-1453 MYRTTQA
+1453 IYRTTQA

-1667 INRLSKA
+1667 IDRLSKA

>member
-69 QGLEDQLATGND
+69 QGLEDQLATGNN

-153 EAQRK
+153 EEQRK
-158 KNIAER
+158 KNLAER

-171 SENHGTAGTT
+171 SENHETAGTT

-237 KGQVENAT
+237 KRQVENAT

-306 ARAALNEKSKEIKE
+306 TRAALNEKSKEIKE

-336 NALAVPQLQ
+336 NAIAVPQLQ

-387 ASTLIESLKKKNTAK
+387 ASTLIESLKKKNTTR

-417 GKHSDSQYRLF
+417 EKHRDSQYRLF

-436 LYYLDYRNTTSGVV
+436 LYYLDYRNTTSGVA
-450 VVYDSASK
+450 VVYDSATK
-458 RVYLKKLADLEDTPL
+458 RIYLKKLADLEDTPL

-532 IGSPLSNESEEALTS
+532 IGSPLSNESEEVLTS

-567 VTGAAIGFGADL
+567 VTGAAIGVGADL

-603 LGLDIVALIPG
+603 LGLDLVALIPG
-614 GEYFKIAKSIGKL
+614 GEYFKIAKSIGRL
-627 GNTVAKGL
+627 GNTIAKGL

-719 YGDDAAEIR
+719 NGDDAAEIR
-728 KNQSNPTKLKET
+728 KNQSNPAKLKET
-740 IISIRNKYNS
+740 IIKIRNKYNS
-750 QFPEALQEGKNF
+750 QFPVELQEGKNF

-786 SNELNEKGEF
+786 GNELNEKGEF

-810 VFETVTLRDAGY
+810 VFETITLRDAGY
-822 EKKADKKGWL
+822 QKKADKKGWL
-832 NDKIGWVNDPN
+832 NEKFGWVNDPN
-843 KGKAIHSIDGKKSST
+843 EGKTIHSIGDKKGST
-858 TTDASNP
+858 TADVPSS
-865 QKPAD
+865 QKPTD
-870 IPATIDSNAPEAKAS
+870 TPALTDGNTPEAKAS
-885 LDDATEAAIRT
+885 LDDAVEAAKRA

-901 YNARIKEL
+901 YDARIKEL
-909 QEQSAKK
+909 QEQSEIK
-916 REDFFAVSD
+916 RQNIIDAGN

-931 SAKKTQEG
+931 QAKEAG
-939 VLESLQ
+939 EADLELSQ
-945 KQSDDI
+945 KEYNDI
-951 SNTEQEIEQNVT
+951 V
-963 KLNALTNTIRKKTA
+963 TNTDLLEAKTSELKRLTTSINRQQGWQKRKATA
-977 QQKKKASNHRRK
+977 DRSKKIAKLKKEKKKLEKEISKIDTSGPTIYDEQKFNVASQIKKQQEAIENIK
-989 TIKELQEEKKQL
+989 KELQVKRDKR
-1001 EKQIKEAKQS
+1001 
-1011 QMNTSEKAKQNLASQ
+1011 
-1026 IAEQQKNIE
+1026 IAVTT
-1035 SIQDALKLKIAK
+1035 A
-1047 RTEIA
+1047 
-1052 KGSGGKAELEEI
+1052 SGGKEELKNLIENGVEI
-1064 LRNGL
+1064 EI
-1069 KVTVKDKDG
+1069 KDKDG
-1078 KEITSF
+1078 NPIKAIYKRPLEE
-1084 YHPTIPKGKKVNE
+1084 GKNVDE
-1097 VLEEIAQKFRIIRK
+1097 VLKEVAQKFRIIRK

-1129 KGSPWEATV
+1129 KGSSWEATV
-1138 GTSTWN
+1138 GKSTWN

-1180 GSSSNA
+1180 GSDSNA
-1186 YQGKNNSVGTYQS
+1186 YQGKNNSVGTYQT
-1199 AYQAGGWNNVA
+1199 AYQTGGWNNIA
-1210 IEPYYN
+1210 IKPYYN
-1216 SRYDFSVGRGPNNRN
+1216 SRYDFSVGRGPNNRT
-1231 SKDSA
+1231 SKDSPT
-1236 KSGWNSDNLYA
+1236 SGWNSDNLYA

-1258 YDQNLGDPDDYAG
+1258 YNQGLGDPDDYAG
-1271 GVLNTK
+1271 GILNTK

-1283 YNLQIYLDTD
+1283 YNLQIYLDGD
-1293 GYYKLK
+1293 GYYKIK

-1314 PIRSLD
+1314 PVRSLD
-1320 DGDYSYGEVEG
+1320 DGEYSYSGESK
-1331 GESQF
+1331 ESQF
-1336 GGEDPAQQSKSK
+1336 GGEDPTKQSKSK
-1348 IVENLKNRIPD
+1348 IVENLKNRIPN

-1380 KQQYPV
+1380 KQLYPI
-1386 YQDPFAIYKAV
+1386 YEDPFAIYRAV

-1408 QTAAALNSRAA
+1408 QTAAALNSRA
-1419 TSLTSNADK
+1419 TTPLTSNADK

-1447 MEADDK
+1447 MDADDK
-1453 MYRTTQA
+1453 MYRNTQEV
-1460 AAWERAAQNA
+1460 AWERAKENA
-1470 KNAHDVAQDNRTEGN
+1470 KNAHDVAQNNRAEGA
-1485 RIDLAKKA
+1485 RVDLAKKA
-1493 VDATLLAKNTNN
+1493 VDATVFAKNTNN

-1540 MNNPQALGINLT
+1540 INNPQALGVDLT

-1608 AIVEGLN
+1608 AIMEGLN
-1615 NNYASISAPQDDVA
+1615 NNYASISAPQDDTT

-1667 INRLSKA
+1667 IDRLSKA

>member
-164 AKAAQAS
+164 AKAAQVS

-195 KGLGEIYDKDTDSFK
+195 KGLGEIYDKNTDSFK

-237 KGQVENAT
+237 KGQVENAA

-297 SAYSGDERK
+297 STYSGDERK
-306 ARAALNEKSKEIKE
+306 VRAALNEKSKEIKE

-336 NALAVPQLQ
+336 NALAIPQLQ

-436 LYYLDYRNTTSGVV
+436 LYYLDYRNTTSGVA

-532 IGSPLSNESEEALTS
+532 IGSPLSNESEEAFTS

-567 VTGAAIGFGADL
+567 VTGAAIGVGADL

-672 AIMLL
+672 AVMLL

-684 TNAYRKNKIVKAGK
+684 NAAMKKNKIVKAGK
-698 TSLKVG
+698 AKQKVG

-719 YGDDAAEIR
+719 HGDDAAEIR
-728 KNQSNPTKLKET
+728 KNQSNPAKLKET
-740 IISIRNKYNS
+740 IINIRKKYND

-786 SNELNEKGEF
+786 SNELNEKGDNF
-796 KRGFSPIRERTAPN
+796 KRGFSPIRTRTAPN
-810 VFETVTLRDAGY
+810 VFETVTLEEAGF
-822 EKKADKKGWL
+822 KKLANK
-832 NDKIGWVNDPN
+832 NGWVNDPN
-843 KGKAIHSIDGKKSST
+843 KGKAIHSINGKKGSAA
-858 TTDASNP
+858 TDASDTS
-865 QKPAD
+865 KPK
-870 IPATIDSNAPEAKAS
+870 TSNDNDPLEAEKRV
-885 LDDATEAAIRT
+885 E
-896 KGEEA
+896 GEKV
-901 YNARIKEL
+901 YDARIKEL
-909 QEQSAKK
+909 QEQSKAK
-916 REDFFAVSD
+916 RQNIIDAGN

-931 SAKKTQEG
+931 QAKEAGEADLELSQKEYNDIVTNTDLLEAKTSELKSLTTSINRQQGWQKRKATADRRKKIAELKKEKKK
-939 VLESLQ
+939 LE
-945 KQSDDI
+945 KEI
-951 SNTEQEIEQNVT
+951 SKIDTSGPTIYDEQ
-963 KLNALTNTIRKKTA
+963 KLNV
-977 QQKKKASNHRRK
+977 
-989 TIKELQEEKKQL
+989 
-1001 EKQIKEAKQS
+1001 
-1011 QMNTSEKAKQNLASQ
+1011 ASQ
-1026 IAEQQKNIE
+1026 IEKQQEAIENIKQE
-1035 SIQDALKLKIAK
+1035 LQVKRDKRIAV
-1047 RTEIA
+1047 TTA
-1052 KGSGGKAELEEI
+1052 SGGKEELKNLIENGVEI
-1064 LRNGL
+1064 EI
-1069 KVTVKDKDG
+1069 KDKDG
-1078 KEITSF
+1078 NPIKAIYKRPLGE
-1084 YHPTIPKGKKVNE
+1084 GKNVDE
-1097 VLEEIAQKFRIIRK
+1097 VLKEVAQKFGIIRK

-1144 EIIKK
+1144 EIIKR

-1167 ARLRREAREGGWT
+1167 ARLRGEAREGGWT

-1199 AYQAGGWNNVA
+1199 AYRAGGWNNIA

-1258 YDQNLGDPDDYAG
+1258 YNQNLGDPDDYAG

-1314 PIRSLD
+1314 PVRSLD
-1320 DGDYSYGEVEG
+1320 DGEYSYSEES

-1336 GGEDPAQQSKSK
+1336 GGEDPTKQSKSK

-1359 ILDAARVAWL
+1359 ILDAARVAYL
-1369 NRKNVKAGEIA
+1369 NRQNVKAGEIA
-1380 KQQYPV
+1380 KQQHPV

-1408 QTAAALNSRAA
+1408 QTAAALNSGAA
-1419 TSLTSNADK
+1419 TPLTSNADK
-1428 QTAYMLETA
+1428 QTAYMLEAA

-1667 INRLSKA
+1667 IDRLSKA

>member
-11 SPVQAKD
+11 SPVQTKD

-81 RFSTDFNGITTDSV
+81 RFSTDINGITTDSV
-95 GEIANGQDLL
+95 GEIANGQDML
-105 YLDGSDDYDGAFDV
+105 YLDGSDNYDGAFDV
-119 SKELGKYID
+119 SKELGKYVD

-134 VLQGYTK
+134 ALQGYTK

-153 EAQRK
+153 EQQRK
-158 KNIAER
+158 KNIADR

-171 SENHGTAGTT
+171 SENNGTAGAT

-195 KGLGEIYDKDTDSFK
+195 KGLTEIYDKDSDNFK

-226 AKNLAELISTY
+226 AKNLAELIGEY

-286 GLDDSFLSNWF
+286 GLDDTFLSNWF

-306 ARAALNEKSKEIKE
+306 ARAAMHEKSKEIKE

-417 GKHSDSQYRLF
+417 EKHRDSQYRLF
-428 LKDNNNPH
+428 LKDDANPH
-436 LYYLDYRNTTSGVV
+436 LYYLDYRNTTSGVA

-458 RVYLKKLADLEDTPL
+458 RVYLKKLADLENTPL

-552 IGALAANIGSVFTDP
+552 IGALAANIGSTFTDP
-567 VTGAAIGFGADL
+567 VTGAAIGVGADL

-719 YGDDAAEIR
+719 HGDDAAEIR
-728 KNQSNPTKLKET
+728 KNQSNPAKLKET
-740 IISIRNKYNS
+740 IINIRNKYND

-796 KRGFSPIRERTAPN
+796 KRGFSPIRERTTPN

-843 KGKAIHSIDGKKSST
+843 EGKTIHSIDGKKSST
-858 TTDASNP
+858 ATDASDAS
-865 QKPAD
+865 KPK
-870 IPATIDSNAPEAKAS
+870 TSNDNDPLEAEKRV
-885 LDDATEAAIRT
+885 E
-896 KGEEA
+896 GEKV
-901 YNARIKEL
+901 YDARIKEL
-909 QEQSAKK
+909 QEQSKAK
-916 REDFFAVSD
+916 RQNIIDAGN

-931 SAKKTQEG
+931 QAKEAGEADLELSQKEYNDIVTNTDLLEAKTSELKSLTTSINRQQGWQKRKATADRRKKIAELKKEKKK
-939 VLESLQ
+939 LE
-945 KQSDDI
+945 KEI
-951 SNTEQEIEQNVT
+951 SKIDTSGPTIYDEQ
-963 KLNALTNTIRKKTA
+963 KLNV
-977 QQKKKASNHRRK
+977 
-989 TIKELQEEKKQL
+989 
-1001 EKQIKEAKQS
+1001 
-1011 QMNTSEKAKQNLASQ
+1011 ASQ
-1026 IAEQQKNIE
+1026 IEKQQEAIENIKQE
-1035 SIQDALKLKIAK
+1035 LQVKRDKRIAV
-1047 RTEIA
+1047 TTA
-1052 KGSGGKAELEEI
+1052 SGGKEELKNLIENGVEI
-1064 LRNGL
+1064 EI
-1069 KVTVKDKDG
+1069 KDKDG
-1078 KEITSF
+1078 NPIKAIYKRPLGE
-1084 YHPTIPKGKKVNE
+1084 GKNVDE
-1097 VLEEIAQKFRIIRK
+1097 VLKEVAQKFGIIRK
-1111 AGGTIRLMK
+1111 AGGIIRLMK

-1138 GTSTWN
+1138 GKNTWD

-1149 LEENPEYYKTI
+1149 LEEDPEYYKTI

-1180 GSSSNA
+1180 DSNSNA

-1199 AYQAGGWNNVA
+1199 AYQAGGWNNIA

-1231 SKDSA
+1231 SKDSS

-1258 YDQNLGDPDDYAG
+1258 YDQNLGDPDDYANG
-1271 GVLNTK
+1271 ILNAK

-1283 YNLQIYLDTD
+1283 YNLQIYLDGD

-1336 GGEDPAQQSKSK
+1336 GGEDPAKQSKSK

-1419 TSLTSNADK
+1419 TPLTSNADK
-1428 QTAYMLETA
+1428 QTAYMLETV

-1470 KNAHDVAQDNRTEGN
+1470 KNAHDVAQDNRAEGN

-1493 VDATLLAKNTNN
+1493 IDATVFAKNTNN

-1510 KTAIKNMQDEQY
+1510 KTAIKNMQDEQHV
-1522 AKELKQEQMT
+1522 KDLRNEQMT

-1540 MNNPQALGINLT
+1540 MSNPRALGIDLT
-1552 HEEQLVLAGIVNGSI
+1552 HDEQLVLAGITNGSI
-1567 TLSSLPDR
+1567 TLSTLPDR
-1575 YKNAYKS
+1575 YKTAYKS

-1629 VTFKKG
+1629 ITFEKG

>member
-69 QGLEDQLATGND
+69 QGLEDQLATGNN

-153 EAQRK
+153 EEQRK
-158 KNIAER
+158 KNLAER

-171 SENHGTAGTT
+171 SENPGTAGTT

-237 KGQVENAT
+237 KRQVENAT

-306 ARAALNEKSKEIKE
+306 TRAALNEKSKEIKE

-336 NALAVPQLQ
+336 NAIAVPQLQ

-365 NLGVKPPS
+365 NLSVKPPS

-387 ASTLIESLKKKNTAK
+387 ASTLIESLKKKNTTR

-417 GKHSDSQYRLF
+417 EKHRNAQYRLF

-436 LYYLDYRNTTSGVV
+436 LYYLDYRNTTSGVA
-450 VVYDSASK
+450 VVYDSATK

-483 HASSYKLGGK
+483 HASSYRLGGK

-532 IGSPLSNESEEALTS
+532 IGSPLSNESEEVLTS

-567 VTGAAIGFGADL
+567 ITGAAVGFGADL

-595 AALNLGAN
+595 AALNLGTN
-603 LGLDIVALIPG
+603 LGLDLVALIPG

-627 GNTVAKGL
+627 GNTIAKGL

-677 ATAIKGG
+677 ATAVKGG
-684 TNAYRKNKIVKAGK
+684 TNVYRKNKIVKAGK

-719 YGDDAAEIR
+719 HGDDAAEIR
-728 KNQSNPTKLKET
+728 KNQSNPAKLKET
-740 IISIRNKYNS
+740 IIKIRNKYNS
-750 QFPEALQEGKNF
+750 QFPAELQEGKNF

-786 SNELNEKGEF
+786 GNELNEKGEF
-796 KRGFSPIRERTAPN
+796 KREFSPIRERTAPN
-810 VFETVTLRDAGY
+810 VFETITLSDAGY
-822 EKKADKKGWL
+822 KKKADKKGWL
-832 NDKIGWVNDPN
+832 NEKFGWVNDPN
-843 KGKAIHSIDGKKSST
+843 EGKTIHSIGDKKSST
-858 TTDASNP
+858 TTDASNS
-865 QKPAD
+865 QKP
-870 IPATIDSNAPEAKAS
+870 TGTLEAKAS
-885 LDDATEAAIRT
+885 LDDAAEAAIRA

-909 QEQSAKK
+909 EAQSEAKRQKGQEA
-916 REDFFAVSD
+916 RR
-925 EYRAVK
+925 EYRAIK
-931 SAKKTQEG
+931 SDKNTQQET
-939 VLESLQ
+939 LKSLQ

-951 SNTEQEIEQNVT
+951 SNTAQEIEQNVA
-963 KLNALTNTIRKKTA
+963 KVNELANTIRKK
-977 QQKKKASNHRRK
+977 QEYQKKKASSNHRK
-989 TIKELQEEKKQL
+989 TIKELQEQKKQL
-1001 EKQIKEAKQS
+1001 EEEIKKAKQA
-1011 QMNTSEKAKQNLASQ
+1011 QMGTSEKAKLNLANK
-1026 IAEQQKNIE
+1026 IKEQQKNVE
-1035 SIQDALKLKIAK
+1035 EIQEALKLKRAERARIAS
-1047 RTEIA
+1047 E
-1052 KGSGGKAELEEI
+1052 SGGKAELKELINNGIEI
-1064 LRNGL
+1064 EIKN
-1069 KVTVKDKDG
+1069 TDG
-1078 KEITSF
+1078 SSLTAKYRPPME
-1084 YHPTIPKGKKVNE
+1084 GKSTDE
-1097 VLEEIAQKFRIIRK
+1097 FLEEVAKKFRIIRK

-1129 KGSPWEATV
+1129 KGSSWEATV
-1138 GTSTWN
+1138 GKSTWN

-1149 LEENPEYYKTI
+1149 LEENPEYYKII

-1167 ARLRREAREGGWT
+1167 ARLRKEAREGGWT
-1180 GSSSNA
+1180 GSNSNA

-1199 AYQAGGWNNVA
+1199 DYQAGRWNDIA
-1210 IEPYYN
+1210 IKPYYN
-1216 SRYDFSVGRGPNNRN
+1216 SRYDFSVGRGPNNRT
-1231 SKDSA
+1231 SKDSPT
-1236 KSGWNSDNLYA
+1236 SGWNSDNLYA

-1258 YDQNLGDPDDYAG
+1258 YNQGLGDPDDYAG
-1271 GVLNTK
+1271 GILNAK

-1283 YNLQIYLDTD
+1283 YNLQIYLAGD
-1293 GYYKLK
+1293 GYYKIK

-1314 PIRSLD
+1314 PVRSLD
-1320 DGDYSYGEVEG
+1320 DGEYSYSGESE
-1331 GESQF
+1331 ESQF
-1336 GGEDPAQQSKSK
+1336 GGEDPTKQSKSK
-1348 IVENLKNRIPD
+1348 IVENLKNRIPN

-1369 NRKNVKAGEIA
+1369 NRKNVKAGDIA
-1380 KQQYPV
+1380 KQLYPI
-1386 YQDPFAIYKAV
+1386 YEDPFDIYRAV
-1397 YGDYRKIAQGE
+1397 HGDYRKIAQGE
-1408 QTAAALNSRAA
+1408 QAAASLNSGAA
-1419 TSLTSNADK
+1419 TKLTSNGDK
-1428 QTAYMLETA
+1428 QMAYMLEAA

-1447 MEADDK
+1447 MDADDK
-1453 MYRTTQA
+1453 MYRSTQED
-1460 AAWERAAQNA
+1460 AWKRAKENA
-1470 KNAHDVAQDNRTEGN
+1470 KNAHDVAQNNRAEGA
-1485 RIDLAKKA
+1485 RVDLAKKA
-1493 VDATLLAKNTNN
+1493 VDATVFAKNTNN

-1510 KTAIKNMQDEQY
+1510 KTAIENMQDEQY
-1522 AKELKQEQMT
+1522 AKELKQEQLT

-1540 MNNPQALGINLT
+1540 INNPQALGVNLT

-1608 AIVEGLN
+1608 AIMEGLN
-1615 NNYASISAPQDDVA
+1615 NNYASISAPQDDTT

-1667 INRLSKA
+1667 IDRLSKA

>member
-11 SPVQAKD
+11 SPVQVKD

-153 EAQRK
+153 EEQRK
-158 KNIAER
+158 KNLAER

-171 SENHGTAGTT
+171 SENHETAGTT

-237 KGQVENAT
+237 KRQVENAT

-306 ARAALNEKSKEIKE
+306 TRAALNEKSKEIKE

-336 NALAVPQLQ
+336 NAIAVPQLQ

-387 ASTLIESLKKKNTAK
+387 ASTLIESLKKKNTTR

-417 GKHSDSQYRLF
+417 EKHRDSQYRLF

-436 LYYLDYRNTTSGVV
+436 LYYLDYRNTTSGVA
-450 VVYDSASK
+450 VVYDSATK
-458 RVYLKKLADLEDTPL
+458 RIYLKKLADLEDTPL

-532 IGSPLSNESEEALTS
+532 IGSPLSNESEEVLTS

-595 AALNLGAN
+595 AALNLGTN
-603 LGLDIVALIPG
+603 LGLDFVALIPG

-627 GNTVAKGL
+627 GNTIAKGL

-684 TNAYRKNKIVKAGK
+684 TNVYRKNKIVKAGK
-698 TSLKVG
+698 TALKVG

-719 YGDDAAEIR
+719 HGDDAAEIR
-728 KNQSNPTKLKET
+728 KNQSNPAKLKET
-740 IISIRNKYNS
+740 IIKIRNKYNS
-750 QFPEALQEGKNF
+750 QFPAELQEGKNF

-786 SNELNEKGEF
+786 GNELNEKGEF

-822 EKKADKKGWL
+822 GKKADKKGWL

-843 KGKAIHSIDGKKSST
+843 EGKGIISIDGKKGST

-865 QKPAD
+865 QKP
-870 IPATIDSNAPEAKAS
+870 TGTLEAKAS
-885 LDDATEAAIRT
+885 LDDAAEAAILA

-916 REDFFAVSD
+916 RENYFAVSD
-925 EYRAVK
+925 EYRAIK
-931 SAKKTQEG
+931 SDKNTQQET
-939 VLESLQ
+939 LKSLQ

-951 SNTEQEIEQNVT
+951 SNTAQEIKQNVA
-963 KLNALTNTIRKKTA
+963 KVNELTNTIRKKQE
-977 QQKKKASNHRRK
+977 QQKKKASSNRGK
-989 TIKELQEEKKQL
+989 TIKKLQEQKKQL
-1001 EKQIKEAKQS
+1001 EEEIKKAKQA
-1011 QMNTSEKAKQNLASQ
+1011 QMGTSEKAKLNLANK
-1026 IAEQQKNIE
+1026 IKEQQKNVE
-1035 SIQDALKLKIAK
+1035 EIQEALQLKRAERARIA
-1047 RTEIA
+1047 TE
-1052 KGSGGKAELEEI
+1052 SGGKAELKELINNGIEI
-1064 LRNGL
+1064 EIKNI
-1069 KVTVKDKDG
+1069 DG
-1078 KEITSF
+1078 SSLTAKYRPPME
-1084 YHPTIPKGKKVNE
+1084 GKSTDE
-1097 VLEEIAQKFRIIRK
+1097 FLEEVAKKFRIIRK

-1129 KGSPWEATV
+1129 KGSSWEATV
-1138 GTSTWN
+1138 GKSTWN

-1180 GSSSNA
+1180 GSDSNA
-1186 YQGKNNSVGTYQS
+1186 YQGKNNSVGTYQT
-1199 AYQAGGWNNVA
+1199 AYQTGGWNNIA
-1210 IEPYYN
+1210 IKPYYN
-1216 SRYDFSVGRGPNNRN
+1216 SRYDFSVGRGPNNRT
-1231 SKDSA
+1231 SKDSPT
-1236 KSGWNSDNLYA
+1236 SGWNSDNLYA

-1258 YDQNLGDPDDYAG
+1258 YNQGLGDPDDYAG
-1271 GVLNTK
+1271 GILNTK

-1283 YNLQIYLDTD
+1283 YNLQIYLAGD
-1293 GYYKLK
+1293 GYYKIK

-1314 PIRSLD
+1314 PVRSLD
-1320 DGDYSYGEVEG
+1320 DGEYSYSGESE
-1331 GESQF
+1331 ESQF
-1336 GGEDPAQQSKSK
+1336 GGEDPTKQSKSK
-1348 IVENLKNRIPD
+1348 IVENLKNRIPN

-1380 KQQYPV
+1380 KQQYPI
-1386 YQDPFAIYKAV
+1386 YEDPFAIYRAV
-1397 YGDYRKIAQGE
+1397 HGDYRKIAQGE
-1408 QTAAALNSRAA
+1408 QTAATLNSRAA
-1419 TSLTSNADK
+1419 TPLTSNGDK

-1447 MEADDK
+1447 MDADDK
-1453 MYRTTQA
+1453 MYRNTQEV
-1460 AAWERAAQNA
+1460 AWERAKENA
-1470 KNAHDVAQDNRTEGN
+1470 KNAHDVAQNNRAEGA
-1485 RIDLAKKA
+1485 RVDLAKKA
-1493 VDATLLAKNTNN
+1493 VDATVFAKNTNN

-1522 AKELKQEQMT
+1522 AKELKQEQMA

-1540 MNNPQALGINLT
+1540 MNNPQALGVNLT

-1608 AIVEGLN
+1608 AIMEGLN
-1615 NNYASISAPQDDVA
+1615 NNYASISAPQDDTT
-1629 VTFKKG
+1629 VTFKNG

-1659 QIDSLDKQ
+1659 QIDILDKQ
-1667 INRLSKA
+1667 IDRLSKA

>member
-1 MAELQNTEST
+1 MAELQNTELT

-58 DAFKSK
+58 DAFKNK

-95 GEIANGQDLL
+95 GEIANGQDML
-105 YLDGSDDYDGAFDV
+105 YLDGSDDYSGAFDV
-119 SKELGKYID
+119 SKELGKYAD

-153 EAQRK
+153 EEQRRK
-158 KNIAER
+158 SITER
-164 AKAAQAS
+164 AKAAQENPGNNGDAGAS
-171 SENHGTAGTT
+171 
-181 GKYDPSSQSFVSFL
+181 GKYDPNSQSFISFL
-195 KGLGEIYDKDTDSFK
+195 KGLEEIYDKGTDSFK

-226 AKNLAELISTY
+226 ARNLAELIGEY

-245 VDFSDSSYGSQENYL
+245 VDFSESSYGSQENYL

-274 NPDTDNKALNNI
+274 NPDTDNTALNNI

-306 ARAALNEKSKEIKE
+306 EREALNKKSKEIKE

-336 NALAVPQLQ
+336 NALEVSQLQ

-354 QYAESIIQLSK
+354 QYVESIVQLSK

-387 ASTLIESLKKKNTAK
+387 ASTLIESLKNKNTAK
-402 ASQIA
+402 ASLIA

-417 GKHSDSQYRLF
+417 EKHSDSQYRLF
-428 LKDNNNPH
+428 LKDNNNPN
-436 LYYLDYRNTTSGVV
+436 LYYLDYRDTTSGVA
-450 VVYDSASK
+450 VVYDSSSK
-458 RVYLKKLADLEDTPL
+458 RIYLKKLTDLEETPL

-483 HASSYKLGGK
+483 HTSSYRLGGK

-532 IGSPLSNESEEALTS
+532 IGSPLSNETEEALTS

-552 IGALAANIGSVFTDP
+552 IGALAANVGSVFTDP
-567 VTGAAIGFGADL
+567 ITGAAIGVSADL

-603 LGLDIVALIPG
+603 LGLDLVALIPG

-627 GNTVAKGL
+627 GSTIAKGL

-652 SLKNVVS
+652 SLKNVTS
-659 GDYSRED
+659 GDYTRED

-672 AIMLL
+672 AVMLL

-684 TNAYRKNKIVKAGK
+684 TNAYRKHKIVKAGK
-698 TSLKVG
+698 AKQEVG
-704 IELKDQKGNS
+704 IELKDTEGNS
-714 HFLEF
+714 HFLKFFDE
-719 YGDDAAEIR
+719 DAARIRENQNNPEELKKVIKEIR
-728 KNQSNPTKLKET
+728 EKHNDDFPT
-740 IISIRNKYNS
+740 
-750 QFPEALQEGKNF
+750 ALQGDKNF
-762 TFGTKQKVIP
+762 TFGTRQKMIP
-772 LRISFKNQEGKWFK
+772 LKLSFKNQEGKWFK
-786 SNELNEKGEF
+786 SNELNTEGEF

-810 VFETVTLRDAGY
+810 VFETVTLREAGY

-832 NDKIGWVNDPN
+832 NDKFGWVNDPN
-843 KGKAIHSIDGKKSST
+843 EGKTIHSIGRKKP
-858 TTDASNP
+858 TDADTPTPTEGN
-865 QKPAD
+865 
-870 IPATIDSNAPEAKAS
+870 TPEGKA
-885 LDDATEAAIRT
+885 LLPEGKVRTDDAIESARIA
-896 KGEEA
+896 KGEEV
-901 YNARIKEL
+901 YNASLEELQLLSATKRKKGTEAKNEYLATKQAKKAEEETLKELQKEYDSISTTKDILESKTAELKKLETTIRKNQPWDKEKPTKEQKEYIKEL
-909 QEQSAKK
+909 QKK
-916 REDFFAVSD
+916 
-925 EYRAVK
+925 
-931 SAKKTQEG
+931 KKE
-939 VLESLQ
+939 LE
-945 KQSDDI
+945 K
-951 SNTEQEIEQNVT
+951 EIEYLRKQP
-963 KLNALTNTIRKKTA
+963 TIDDESKK
-977 QQKKKASNHRRK
+977 
-989 TIKELQEEKKQL
+989 
-1001 EKQIKEAKQS
+1001 
-1011 QMNTSEKAKQNLASQ
+1011 NLASQ
-1026 IAEQQKNIE
+1026 IETQRRVVE
-1035 SIQDALKLKIAK
+1035 SIQEALQIK
-1047 RTEIA
+1047 RNKRAEIA
-1052 KGSGGKAELEEI
+1052 KTSGGKEELRKI
-1064 LRNGL
+1064 LENG
-1069 KVTVKDKDG
+1069 VEVRIKDKDG
-1078 KEITSF
+1078 KEIVS
-1084 YHPTIPKGKKVNE
+1084 YYKPPELEGREIDE
-1097 VLEEIAQKFRIIRK
+1097 VLKEISKKFGIIQR
-1111 AGGTIRLMK
+1111 AGGTIHLMK
-1120 SGGISGVGH
+1120 NGGISGVGH
-1129 KGSPWEATV
+1129 KGSSWENTV
-1138 GTSTWN
+1138 GKNTWE
-1144 EIIKK
+1144 EIIKR

-1167 ARLRREAREGGWT
+1167 ARLRKEAREGGWT
-1180 GSSSNA
+1180 SSTSDA
-1186 YQGKNNSVGTYQS
+1186 YQGKDNNVGSYQS
-1199 AYQAGGWNNVA
+1199 AYQAGGWNNIA
-1210 IEPYYN
+1210 IEPYYS

-1231 SKDSA
+1231 SKDSS
-1236 KSGWNSDNLYA
+1236 KSGWASDNLYA

-1258 YDQNLGDPDDYAG
+1258 YDQSLGDNDDYAN
-1271 GVLNTK
+1271 GVLNAK

-1283 YNLQIYLDTD
+1283 YNLQIYLDGD
-1293 GYYKLK
+1293 GYYKIK

-1306 DNGQFTTA
+1306 DNGQFATA
-1314 PIRSLD
+1314 PVRSLD
-1320 DGDYSYGEVEG
+1320 DGEYSYNGEGGEG

-1336 GGEDPAQQSKSK
+1336 GGEDPATQSKSK
-1348 IVENLKNRIPD
+1348 IVESLKNRFPD
-1359 ILDAARVAWL
+1359 ILEIARLVWL
-1369 NRKNVKAGEIA
+1369 NNQNKKAGEIA
-1380 KQQYPV
+1380 KQQYPI
-1386 YQDPFAIYKAV
+1386 YQDPFAIYRAV
-1397 YGDYRKIAQGE
+1397 HGDYKKIAEGE

-1419 TSLTSNADK
+1419 TPLTSNGDK
-1428 QTAYMLETA
+1428 QTAYMLEAA

-1447 MEADDK
+1447 MDADDK
-1453 MYRTTQA
+1453 MYRATQEL
-1460 AAWERAAQNA
+1460 AWERAKENA
-1470 KNAHDVAQDNRTEGN
+1470 KNAHDVAMDNRAEGA
-1485 RIDLAKKA
+1485 RVDLAKKA
-1493 VDATLLAKNTNN
+1493 VDASVLAKNTNN
-1505 IDTWW
+1505 INTWLM
-1510 KTAIKNMQDEQY
+1510 TLIKNMQDEQHV
-1522 AKELKQEQMT
+1522 KEARNEQMT

-1540 MNNPQALGINLT
+1540 MTNPQALGIDLT
-1552 HEEQLVLAGIVNGSI
+1552 HDEQLVLSGITNGTI

-1575 YKNAYKS
+1575 YRNAYKS

-1590 ITNATRRYY
+1590 ITNATRKYY
-1599 GLPESPYKD
+1599 GLPESSYKD
-1608 AIVEGLN
+1608 EIMEGLN
-1615 NNYASISAPQDDVA
+1615 NNYASISAPQDDTT

-1659 QIDSLDKQ
+1659 QMDSLDKQ
-1667 INRLSKA
+1667 LDRLSKA

>member
-18 TRVYYNYGDQKIDL
+18 TRIYYNYGDQKIDL

-141 DYYDKLFQAKLK
+141 DYYDKLFQEKLK

-158 KNIAER
+158 KNLAER

-171 SENHGTAGTT
+171 PENHETTGTT

-237 KGQVENAT
+237 KRQVENAT

-286 GLDDSFLSNWF
+286 GLNDSFLSNWF
-297 SAYSGDERK
+297 STYSGDERK
-306 ARAALNEKSKEIKE
+306 TRAALNEKSKEIKE

-336 NALAVPQLQ
+336 NAIAVPQLQ

-354 QYAESIIQLSK
+354 QYTESIIQLSK

-387 ASTLIESLKKKNTAK
+387 ASTLIESLKKKNTTR

-417 GKHSDSQYRLF
+417 EKHRDSQYRLF

-436 LYYLDYRNTTSGVV
+436 LYYLDYRNTTSGVA
-450 VVYDSASK
+450 VVYDSATK
-458 RVYLKKLADLEDTPL
+458 RIYLKKLADLEDTPL

-513 PGESDES
+513 QGESDES

-532 IGSPLSNESEEALTS
+532 IGSPLSNESEEVLTS

-567 VTGAAIGFGADL
+567 VTGAAIGVGADL

-595 AALNLGAN
+595 AALNLGTN
-603 LGLDIVALIPG
+603 LGLDFVALIPG

-627 GNTVAKGL
+627 GNTIAKGF

-684 TNAYRKNKIVKAGK
+684 TNVYRKNKIVKAGK
-698 TSLKVG
+698 TALKVG

-719 YGDDAAEIR
+719 HGDDAAEIR
-728 KNQSNPTKLKET
+728 KNQSNPAKLKET
-740 IISIRNKYNS
+740 IIKIRNKYNS
-750 QFPEALQEGKNF
+750 QFPAELQEGKNF

-786 SNELNEKGEF
+786 GNELNEKGEF

-843 KGKAIHSIDGKKSST
+843 EGKTIHSIGDKKGSTDGNT
-858 TTDASNP
+858 
-865 QKPAD
+865 
-870 IPATIDSNAPEAKAS
+870 PEAKAS
-885 LDDATEAAIRT
+885 LDDATEAAIQA

-909 QEQSAKK
+909 EAQSEAKRQKGQEA
-916 REDFFAVSD
+916 RR
-925 EYRAVK
+925 EYRAIK
-931 SAKKTQEG
+931 SDKNTQQET
-939 VLESLQ
+939 LKSLQ

-951 SNTEQEIEQNVT
+951 SNTAQEIEQNIAKVNE
-963 KLNALTNTIRKKTA
+963 LANTIRKKQK
-977 QQKKKASNHRRK
+977 QQKKKASSNRGK
-989 TIKELQEEKKQL
+989 TIKELQEQKKQL
-1001 EKQIKEAKQS
+1001 EEEIKKAKQA
-1011 QMNTSEKAKQNLASQ
+1011 QMGTSEKAKLNLANK
-1026 IAEQQKNIE
+1026 IKEQQKNVE
-1035 SIQDALKLKIAK
+1035 DIQEALKLKRAERARIAN
-1047 RTEIA
+1047 E
-1052 KGSGGKAELEEI
+1052 SGGKAELKELINNGIEI
-1064 LRNGL
+1064 EIKN
-1069 KVTVKDKDG
+1069 TDG
-1078 KEITSF
+1078 STLTAKYRPPME
-1084 YHPTIPKGKKVNE
+1084 GKSTDE
-1097 VLEEIAQKFRIIRK
+1097 FLEEVAKKFRIIRK

-1129 KGSPWEATV
+1129 RGSPWEATV
-1138 GTSTWN
+1138 GKSTWN

-1180 GSSSNA
+1180 GSNSNA
-1186 YQGKNNSVGTYQS
+1186 YQGKDNSIGTYQS
-1199 AYQAGGWNNVA
+1199 AYQAGGWNNIA
-1210 IEPYYN
+1210 IKPYYN
-1216 SRYDFSVGRGPNNRN
+1216 SRYDFSVGRGPNNRT
-1231 SKDSA
+1231 SKDSPT
-1236 KSGWNSDNLYA
+1236 SGWNSDNLYA

-1258 YDQNLGDPDDYAG
+1258 YDQGLGDPDDYAG
-1271 GVLNTK
+1271 GILNTK

-1283 YNLQIYLDTD
+1283 YNLQIYLDGD
-1293 GYYKLK
+1293 GYYKIK

-1314 PIRSLD
+1314 PVRSLD
-1320 DGDYSYGEVEG
+1320 DGEYSYSGESE
-1331 GESQF
+1331 ESQF
-1336 GGEDPAQQSKSK
+1336 GGEDPTKQSKSK
-1348 IVENLKNRIPD
+1348 IVENLKNRIPN

-1380 KQQYPV
+1380 KQQYPI
-1386 YQDPFAIYKAV
+1386 YQDPFAIYRAV

-1408 QTAAALNSRAA
+1408 QTAAMLNSRAA
-1419 TSLTSNADK
+1419 TPLTSNGDK

-1447 MEADDK
+1447 MDADDK
-1453 MYRTTQA
+1453 MYRNTQEV
-1460 AAWERAAQNA
+1460 AWERAKENA
-1470 KNAHDVAQDNRTEGN
+1470 KNAHDVAQNNRAEGT
-1485 RIDLAKKA
+1485 RVDLAKKA
-1493 VDATLLAKNTNN
+1493 VDATVFAKNTNN
-1505 IDTWW
+1505 IGTWW

-1522 AKELKQEQMT
+1522 AKELKQEKLA

-1540 MNNPQALGINLT
+1540 KSNPQALGVNLT
-1552 HEEQLVLAGIVNGSI
+1552 HEEQLVLAGIANGSI

-1608 AIVEGLN
+1608 AIMEGLN
-1615 NNYASISAPQDDVA
+1615 NNYASISAPQDDTT
-1629 VTFKKG
+1629 VTFKNG

-1667 INRLSKA
+1667 IDRLSKA

>member
-153 EAQRK
+153 EQQRK
-158 KNIAER
+158 KNIADR

-171 SENHGTAGTT
+171 SENNGTAGTT

-217 DNSEDTTQR
+217 DNSEDTAQR

-286 GLDDSFLSNWF
+286 GLDNSFLSNWF
-297 SAYSGDERK
+297 STYSGDERK

-387 ASTLIESLKKKNTAK
+387 ASALIESLKKKNTAK

-436 LYYLDYRNTTSGVV
+436 LYYLDYRNTTSGVA

-483 HASSYKLGGK
+483 HASSYRLGGK

-532 IGSPLSNESEEALTS
+532 IGSPLSNESEEVLTS

-567 VTGAAIGFGADL
+567 VTGAAIGVGADL

-584 DINDKSVSGWD
+584 DIKDKSVSGWD

-644 ANGKEIAQ
+644 ANGKEILQ
-652 SLKNVVS
+652 SLKNVTT

-698 TSLKVG
+698 TALKVG

-719 YGDDAAEIR
+719 HGEDAAEVR
-728 KNQSNPTKLKET
+728 KNQSNPAKLKET
-740 IISIRNKYNS
+740 IISIRKKYNS

-786 SNELNEKGEF
+786 SNELNEEGEF
-796 KRGFSPIRERTAPN
+796 KRGFSLIRERTAPN

-822 EKKADKKGWL
+822 GKKADKKGWL

-843 KGKAIHSIDGKKSST
+843 EGKTIHSISDKKSST
-858 TTDASNP
+858 TADVPDS

-870 IPATIDSNAPEAKAS
+870 TSALTEGNTPKAS
-885 LDDATEAAIRT
+885 LDDATETAIQA

-901 YNARIKEL
+901 YNTRIKEL
-909 QEQSAKK
+909 QAQSEAKRQK
-916 REDFFAVSD
+916 GGEARR
-925 EYRAVK
+925 EYRAMEQT
-931 SAKKTQEG
+931 KKLEEAQ
-939 VLESLQ
+939 LESLQ
-945 KQSDDI
+945 KEHTSISTNADI
-951 SNTEQEIEQNVT
+951 LKTKQNELAKLET
-963 KLNALTNTIRKKTA
+963 KLRKA
-977 QQKKKASNHRRK
+977 QPWNKRKATKEQKEY
-989 TIKELQEEKKQL
+989 IKELQEKKKNL
-1001 EKQIKEAKQS
+1001 EKEIEYYSSQQPNLWDMHKQD
-1011 QMNTSEKAKQNLASQ
+1011 LASQ
-1026 IAEQQKNIE
+1026 IAESQRNVE
-1035 SIQDALKLKIAK
+1035 RIQEALKLKKTDRTKIAQ
-1047 RTEIA
+1047 E
-1052 KGSGGKAELEEI
+1052 SGGKAELEEI
-1064 LRNGL
+1064 LKNGL
-1069 KVTVKDKDG
+1069 KVKITNKDG
-1078 KEITSF
+1078 KEITS
-1084 YHPTIPKGKKVNE
+1084 YYKPPIENGKTIDE
-1097 VLEEIAQKFRIIRK
+1097 VLEEVAKRFKIIRK
-1111 AGGTIRLMK
+1111 AGGTIHLMK
-1120 SGGISGVGH
+1120 DGGISGVGH
-1129 KGSPWEATV
+1129 KGSSWEDTV
-1138 GTSTWN
+1138 GKNTWS

-1167 ARLRREAREGGWT
+1167 ARLRREAREGGWKNPE
-1180 GSSSNA
+1180 SNA

-1199 AYQAGGWNNVA
+1199 AYQAGGWNNIA

-1231 SKDSA
+1231 SKDSS

-1258 YDQNLGDPDDYAG
+1258 YDQSLGDPDDYAR

-1283 YNLQIYLDTD
+1283 YNLQIYLDGD
-1293 GYYKLK
+1293 GYYKIK

-1314 PIRSLD
+1314 PVRSLD

-1386 YQDPFAIYKAV
+1386 YQDPFAIYRAV
-1397 YGDYRKIAQGE
+1397 YGDYKKIAQGE

-1419 TSLTSNADK
+1419 TPLTPNADK
-1428 QTAYMLETA
+1428 QTAYMLEAA
-1437 LKGEEAIRAG
+1437 LKGEDAIRSG
-1447 MEADDK
+1447 MDADDK
-1453 MYRTTQA
+1453 MYRATQQV
-1460 AAWERAAQNA
+1460 AWERAAENA
-1470 KNAHDVAQDNRTEGN
+1470 KNAHDVAQANRAEGN

-1493 VDATLLAKNTNN
+1493 VDATVFAKNTNN

-1510 KTAIKNMQDEQY
+1510 KTAIKNMQDEQHV
-1522 AKELKQEQMT
+1522 KDLKQEQMT

-1540 MNNPQALGINLT
+1540 MSNPRALGIDLT
-1552 HEEQLVLAGIVNGSI
+1552 HDEQLVLAGITDGSI
-1567 TLSSLPDR
+1567 TLSTLPDR
-1575 YKNAYKS
+1575 YKTAYKS

-1615 NNYASISAPQDDVA
+1615 NKYASISAPQDDTTI
-1629 VTFKKG
+1629 TFKNG

-1667 INRLSKA
+1667 IDRLSKA

>member
-69 QGLEDQLATGND
+69 QGLEDQLATGNN

-141 DYYDKLFQAKLK
+141 DYYDKLFQEKLK

-158 KNIAER
+158 KNLAER

-171 SENHGTAGTT
+171 SENHETAGTT

-237 KGQVENAT
+237 KRQVENAT

-306 ARAALNEKSKEIKE
+306 TRAALNEKSKEIKE

-336 NALAVPQLQ
+336 NAIAVPQLQ

-387 ASTLIESLKKKNTAK
+387 ASTLIESLKKKNTTR

-417 GKHSDSQYRLF
+417 EKHRDSQYRLF

-436 LYYLDYRNTTSGVV
+436 LYYLDYRNTTSGVA
-450 VVYDSASK
+450 VVYDSATK
-458 RVYLKKLADLEDTPL
+458 RIYLKKLADLEDTPL

-483 HASSYKLGGK
+483 HASSYRLGGK

-532 IGSPLSNESEEALTS
+532 IGSPLSNESEEVLTS

-567 VTGAAIGFGADL
+567 ITGAAIGVGADL

-584 DINDKSVSGWD
+584 DIKDKSVSGWD

-603 LGLDIVALIPG
+603 LGLDFVALIPG

-627 GNTVAKGL
+627 GNTIAKGL

-684 TNAYRKNKIVKAGK
+684 TNVYRKNKIVKAGK
-698 TSLKVG
+698 NSLKVG

-719 YGDDAAEIR
+719 NGNDAAEIR
-728 KNQSNPTKLKET
+728 KNQSNPAKLKET
-740 IISIRNKYNS
+740 IINIRKKYNS
-750 QFPEALQEGKNF
+750 QFPAELQEGKNF

-786 SNELNEKGEF
+786 GNELNEKGEF
-796 KRGFSPIRERTAPN
+796 KQGFSPIRERTAPN

-822 EKKADKKGWL
+822 GKKADKKGWL
-832 NDKIGWVNDPN
+832 NEKFGWVNDPN
-843 KGKAIHSIDGKKSST
+843 AGKGIISIDGKKSST
-858 TTDASNP
+858 TADVPDS
-865 QKPAD
+865 QKP
-870 IPATIDSNAPEAKAS
+870 TGTLEAKAS
-885 LDDATEAAIRT
+885 LDDAAEATILA

-916 REDFFAVSD
+916 RENYFAVSD
-925 EYRAVK
+925 EYRAIK
-931 SAKKTQEG
+931 SDKNTQQET
-939 VLESLQ
+939 LKSLQ

-951 SNTEQEIEQNVT
+951 SNTAQEIEQNVA
-963 KLNALTNTIRKKTA
+963 KVNELANEIRKK
-977 QQKKKASNHRRK
+977 QGYQKKKASSNRGK
-989 TIKELQEEKKQL
+989 TIKKLQEQKKQL
-1001 EKQIKEAKQS
+1001 EEEIKKAKQA
-1011 QMNTSEKAKQNLASQ
+1011 QMGTSEKAKLNLANK
-1026 IAEQQKNIE
+1026 IKEQQKNVE
-1035 SIQDALKLKIAK
+1035 EIQEALKLKRAERARIAS
-1047 RTEIA
+1047 E
-1052 KGSGGKAELEEI
+1052 SGGKTELKELINNGIEIEIKNTDGSSLTAKYRPPMEGKSTDEFLEEVA
-1064 LRNGL
+1064 
-1069 KVTVKDKDG
+1069 K
-1078 KEITSF
+1078 
-1084 YHPTIPKGKKVNE
+1084 
-1097 VLEEIAQKFRIIRK
+1097 KFRIIRK

-1129 KGSPWEATV
+1129 KGSSWEATV
-1138 GTSTWN
+1138 GKSTWD

-1149 LEENPEYYKTI
+1149 LEENPEYYKII

-1167 ARLRREAREGGWT
+1167 ARLRKEAREGGWT
-1180 GSSSNA
+1180 GSNSNA

-1199 AYQAGGWNNVA
+1199 DYQAGGWNDIA
-1210 IEPYYN
+1210 IKPYYN
-1216 SRYDFSVGRGPNNRN
+1216 SRYDFSVGRGPNNRT
-1231 SKDSA
+1231 SKDSPT
-1236 KSGWNSDNLYA
+1236 SGWNSDNLYA

-1258 YDQNLGDPDDYAG
+1258 YNQGLGDPDDYAG
-1271 GVLNTK
+1271 GILNAK

-1283 YNLQIYLDTD
+1283 YNLQIYLAGD
-1293 GYYKLK
+1293 GYYKIK

-1314 PIRSLD
+1314 PVRSLD
-1320 DGDYSYGEVEG
+1320 DGEYSYSGESE
-1331 GESQF
+1331 ESQF
-1336 GGEDPAQQSKSK
+1336 GGEDPTKQSKSK
-1348 IVENLKNRIPD
+1348 IVENLKNRIPN

-1369 NRKNVKAGEIA
+1369 NRKNVKAGDIA
-1380 KQQYPV
+1380 KQLYPI
-1386 YQDPFAIYKAV
+1386 YEDPFDIYRAV
-1397 YGDYRKIAQGE
+1397 HGDYRKIAQGE
-1408 QTAAALNSRAA
+1408 QAAAALNSGAA
-1419 TSLTSNADK
+1419 TKLTSNEEK
-1428 QTAYMLETA
+1428 QMAYMLEA
-1437 LKGEEAIRAG
+1437 AQKGEEAIRAG
-1447 MEADDK
+1447 MDADDK
-1453 MYRTTQA
+1453 MYRNTQEV
-1460 AAWERAAQNA
+1460 AWERAKENA
-1470 KNAHDVAQDNRTEGN
+1470 KNAHDVAQNNRAEGA
-1485 RIDLAKKA
+1485 RVDLAKKA
-1493 VDATLLAKNTNN
+1493 VDATVFAKNTNN

-1540 MNNPQALGINLT
+1540 MSNPQALGVNLT
-1552 HEEQLVLAGIVNGSI
+1552 HEEQLVLAGITNGSI

-1590 ITNATRRYY
+1590 ITNATRKYY

-1608 AIVEGLN
+1608 EIMEGLN
-1615 NNYASISAPQDDVA
+1615 NNYASISAPQDDTT
-1629 VTFKKG
+1629 VTFKNG

-1650 DRLQKAIFK
+1650 DRLQRAIFK

-1667 INRLSKA
+1667 IDRLSKA

>member
-69 QGLEDQLATGND
+69 QGLEDQLATGNN

-153 EAQRK
+153 EEQRK
-158 KNIAER
+158 KNLAER

-171 SENHGTAGTT
+171 SENHETAGTT

-237 KGQVENAT
+237 KRQVENAT

-297 SAYSGDERK
+297 STYSGDERK
-306 ARAALNEKSKEIKE
+306 TRAALNEKSKEIKE

-336 NALAVPQLQ
+336 NAIAVPQLQ

-387 ASTLIESLKKKNTAK
+387 ASTLIESLKKKNTTR

-417 GKHSDSQYRLF
+417 EKHRDSQYRLF

-436 LYYLDYRNTTSGVV
+436 LYYLDYRNTTSGVA
-450 VVYDSASK
+450 VVYDSATK
-458 RVYLKKLADLEDTPL
+458 RIYLKKLADLEDTPL

-532 IGSPLSNESEEALTS
+532 IGSPLSNESEEVLTS

-567 VTGAAIGFGADL
+567 ITGAAIGVGADL

-603 LGLDIVALIPG
+603 LGLDFVALIPG

-627 GNTVAKGL
+627 GNTIAKGL

-698 TSLKVG
+698 NSLKVG

-719 YGDDAAEIR
+719 SGDDAAEIR
-728 KNQSNPTKLKET
+728 KNQSNPAKLKET
-740 IISIRNKYNS
+740 IIKIRNKYNS
-750 QFPEALQEGKNF
+750 QFPAELQEGKNF

-786 SNELNEKGEF
+786 GNELNEKGEF
-796 KRGFSPIRERTAPN
+796 KREFSPIRERTAPN
-810 VFETVTLRDAGY
+810 VFETITLRDAGY

-832 NDKIGWVNDPN
+832 NEKFGWVNDPN
-843 KGKAIHSIDGKKSST
+843 EGKGIISIDGKKGST
-858 TTDASNP
+858 TTDASNS
-865 QKPAD
+865 QKPTD
-870 IPATIDSNAPEAKAS
+870 TPEAKAS
-885 LDDATEAAIRT
+885 LDDATEAAIRA

-909 QEQSAKK
+909 EAQSEAKRQKGQEA
-916 REDFFAVSD
+916 RR
-925 EYRAVK
+925 EYRAIK
-931 SAKKTQEG
+931 SDKNTQQET
-939 VLESLQ
+939 LKSLQ

-951 SNTEQEIEQNVT
+951 SNTAQEIEQNVA
-963 KLNALTNTIRKKTA
+963 KVNELTNTIRKKQE
-977 QQKKKASNHRRK
+977 QQKKKASSNRGK
-989 TIKELQEEKKQL
+989 TIKKLQEQKKQL
-1001 EKQIKEAKQS
+1001 EEEIKKAKQA
-1011 QMNTSEKAKQNLASQ
+1011 QMGTSEKAKLNLANK
-1026 IAEQQKNIE
+1026 IKEQQKNVE
-1035 SIQDALKLKIAK
+1035 DIQEALKLKRAERARIA
-1047 RTEIA
+1047 TE
-1052 KGSGGKAELEEI
+1052 SGGKAELKELINNGIEI
-1064 LRNGL
+1064 EIKN
-1069 KVTVKDKDG
+1069 TDG
-1078 KEITSF
+1078 SSLTAKYRPPME
-1084 YHPTIPKGKKVNE
+1084 GKSTDE
-1097 VLEEIAQKFRIIRK
+1097 FLEEVAKKFRIIRK

-1129 KGSPWEATV
+1129 KGSSWEATV
-1138 GTSTWN
+1138 GKSTWN

-1167 ARLRREAREGGWT
+1167 ARLRKEAREGGWT
-1180 GSSSNA
+1180 GSNSNA

-1199 AYQAGGWNNVA
+1199 DYQAGGWNNIA
-1210 IEPYYN
+1210 IKPYYN
-1216 SRYDFSVGRGPNNRN
+1216 SRYDFSVGRGPNNRT
-1231 SKDSA
+1231 SKDSPT
-1236 KSGWNSDNLYA
+1236 SGWNSDNLYA

-1258 YDQNLGDPDDYAG
+1258 YNQGLGDPDDYAG
-1271 GVLNTK
+1271 GILNTK

-1283 YNLQIYLDTD
+1283 YNLQIYLDED
-1293 GYYKLK
+1293 GYYKIK

-1314 PIRSLD
+1314 PVRSLD
-1320 DGDYSYGEVEG
+1320 DREYSYSGESE
-1331 GESQF
+1331 ESQF
-1336 GGEDPAQQSKSK
+1336 GGEDPTKQSKSK
-1348 IVENLKNRIPD
+1348 IVENLKNRIPN

-1380 KQQYPV
+1380 KQLYPI
-1386 YQDPFAIYKAV
+1386 YEDPFDIYKAV
-1397 YGDYRKIAQGE
+1397 HGDYRKIAQGE
-1408 QTAAALNSRAA
+1408 QAAASLNSGAA
-1419 TSLTSNADK
+1419 TKLTSNGDK
-1428 QTAYMLETA
+1428 QMAYMLEA
-1437 LKGEEAIRAG
+1437 AQKGEEAIRAG
-1447 MEADDK
+1447 MDADDK
-1453 MYRTTQA
+1453 MYRYTQEV
-1460 AAWERAAQNA
+1460 AWERAKENA
-1470 KNAHDVAQDNRTEGN
+1470 KNAHDVAQNNRAEGA
-1485 RIDLAKKA
+1485 RVDLAKKA
-1493 VDATLLAKNTNN
+1493 VDATVFAKNTNN

-1522 AKELKQEQMT
+1522 AKELKQEQMA

-1540 MNNPQALGINLT
+1540 MNNPQALGIDLT
-1552 HEEQLVLAGIVNGSI
+1552 HEEQLVLAGIANGSI

-1608 AIVEGLN
+1608 AIMEGLN
-1615 NNYASISAPQDDVA
+1615 NNYASISAPQDDTT

-1635 GQITVAKIKEKIKNA
+1635 GQITVARIKEKIKNA
-1650 DRLQKAIFK
+1650 DRLQRAIFK

-1667 INRLSKA
+1667 IDRLSKA

>member
-153 EAQRK
+153 EEQRK
-158 KNIAER
+158 KNLAER
-164 AKAAQAS
+164 TKAAQAS
-171 SENHGTAGTT
+171 SENHETAGTT

-237 KGQVENAT
+237 KRQVENAT

-286 GLDDSFLSNWF
+286 GLNDSFLSNWF

-306 ARAALNEKSKEIKE
+306 TRAALNEKSKEIKE

-336 NALAVPQLQ
+336 NAIAVPQLQ

-387 ASTLIESLKKKNTAK
+387 ASTLIESLKKKNTTR

-417 GKHSDSQYRLF
+417 EKHRDSQYRLF

-436 LYYLDYRNTTSGVV
+436 LYYLDYRNTTSGVA
-450 VVYDSASK
+450 VVYDSATK
-458 RVYLKKLADLEDTPL
+458 RIYLKKLADLEDTPL

-532 IGSPLSNESEEALTS
+532 IGSPLSNESEEVLTS

-567 VTGAAIGFGADL
+567 ITGAAIGVGADL

-595 AALNLGAN
+595 AALNLGTN
-603 LGLDIVALIPG
+603 LGLDLVALIPG

-627 GNTVAKGL
+627 GNTIAKGL

-684 TNAYRKNKIVKAGK
+684 TNVYRKNKIVKAGK

-719 YGDDAAEIR
+719 NGDDAAEIR
-728 KNQSNPTKLKET
+728 KNQSNPAKLKET
-740 IISIRNKYNS
+740 IIKIRNKYNS
-750 QFPEALQEGKNF
+750 QFPAELQEGKNF

-786 SNELNEKGEF
+786 GNELNEKGEF

-822 EKKADKKGWL
+822 GKKADKKGWL

-843 KGKAIHSIDGKKSST
+843 EGKGIISIDGKKGST

-865 QKPAD
+865 QKP
-870 IPATIDSNAPEAKAS
+870 TGTLEAKAS
-885 LDDATEAAIRT
+885 LDDAAEAAILA

-916 REDFFAVSD
+916 RENYFAVSD
-925 EYRAVK
+925 EYRAIK
-931 SAKKTQEG
+931 SDKNTQQET
-939 VLESLQ
+939 LKSLQ

-951 SNTEQEIEQNVT
+951 SNTAQEIKQNVARV
-963 KLNALTNTIRKKTA
+963 NELTNTIRKKQE
-977 QQKKKASNHRRK
+977 QQKKKASSNRGK
-989 TIKELQEEKKQL
+989 TIKKLQEQKKQL
-1001 EKQIKEAKQS
+1001 EEEIKKAKQA
-1011 QMNTSEKAKQNLASQ
+1011 QMGTSEKAKLNLASK
-1026 IAEQQKNIE
+1026 IKEQQKNVE
-1035 SIQDALKLKIAK
+1035 EIQEALQLKRAERARIA
-1047 RTEIA
+1047 TE
-1052 KGSGGKAELEEI
+1052 SGGKAELKELINNGIEI
-1064 LRNGL
+1064 EIKNI
-1069 KVTVKDKDG
+1069 DG
-1078 KEITSF
+1078 SSLTAKYRPPME
-1084 YHPTIPKGKKVNE
+1084 GKSTDE
-1097 VLEEIAQKFRIIRK
+1097 FLEEVAKKFRIIRK

-1129 KGSPWEATV
+1129 KGSSWEATI
-1138 GTSTWN
+1138 GKSTWN

-1180 GSSSNA
+1180 GSDSNA
-1186 YQGKNNSVGTYQS
+1186 YQGKNNSVGTYQT
-1199 AYQAGGWNNVA
+1199 AYQTGGWNNIA
-1210 IEPYYN
+1210 IKPYYN
-1216 SRYDFSVGRGPNNRN
+1216 SRYDFSVGRGPNNRT
-1231 SKDSA
+1231 SKDSPT
-1236 KSGWNSDNLYA
+1236 SGWNSDNLYA

-1258 YDQNLGDPDDYAG
+1258 YDQGLGDPDDYAG
-1271 GVLNTK
+1271 GILNTK

-1283 YNLQIYLDTD
+1283 YNLQIYLDGD
-1293 GYYKLK
+1293 GYYKIK

-1314 PIRSLD
+1314 PVRSLD
-1320 DGDYSYGEVEG
+1320 DGEYSYSGESE
-1331 GESQF
+1331 ESQF
-1336 GGEDPAQQSKSK
+1336 GGEDPTKQSKSK
-1348 IVENLKNRIPD
+1348 IVENLKNRIPN

-1380 KQQYPV
+1380 KQLYPI
-1386 YQDPFAIYKAV
+1386 YEDPFAIYRAV

-1419 TSLTSNADK
+1419 TPLTSNADK

-1447 MEADDK
+1447 MDADDK
-1453 MYRTTQA
+1453 MYRNTQEV
-1460 AAWERAAQNA
+1460 AWERAKENA
-1470 KNAHDVAQDNRTEGN
+1470 KNAHDVAQNNRAEGA
-1485 RIDLAKKA
+1485 RVDLAKKA
-1493 VDATLLAKNTNN
+1493 VDATVFAKNTNN

-1522 AKELKQEQMT
+1522 AKELKQEQLT

-1540 MNNPQALGINLT
+1540 MNNPQALGVDLT
-1552 HEEQLVLAGIVNGSI
+1552 HEEQLVLAGITNGSI

-1608 AIVEGLN
+1608 AIMEGLN
-1615 NNYASISAPQDDVA
+1615 NNYASISAPQDDTT

-1667 INRLSKA
+1667 IDRLSKA

>member
-69 QGLEDQLATGND
+69 QGLEDQLATGNN

-153 EAQRK
+153 EEQRK
-158 KNIAER
+158 KNLAER

-171 SENHGTAGTT
+171 SENHETAGTT

-237 KGQVENAT
+237 KIQVENAT

-306 ARAALNEKSKEIKE
+306 TRAALNEKSKEIKE

-336 NALAVPQLQ
+336 NAIAVPQLQ

-387 ASTLIESLKKKNTAK
+387 ASTLIESLKKKNTTR

-417 GKHSDSQYRLF
+417 EKHRDSQYRLF

-436 LYYLDYRNTTSGVV
+436 LYYLDYRNTTSGVA
-450 VVYDSASK
+450 VVYDSATK
-458 RVYLKKLADLEDTPL
+458 RIYLKKLADLEDTPL

-532 IGSPLSNESEEALTS
+532 IGSPLSNESEEVLTS

-567 VTGAAIGFGADL
+567 VTGAAIGVGADL

-584 DINDKSVSGWD
+584 DIKDKSVSGWD
-595 AALNLGAN
+595 AALNLGTN
-603 LGLDIVALIPG
+603 LGLDVVALIPG

-627 GNTVAKGL
+627 GNTIAKGL
-635 AAYGILDTV
+635 AAYGILNTV

-698 TSLKVG
+698 NSLKVG

-719 YGDDAAEIR
+719 SGDDAAEIR
-728 KNQSNPTKLKET
+728 KNQSNPAKLKET
-740 IISIRNKYNS
+740 IIKIRNKYNS
-750 QFPEALQEGKNF
+750 QFPAELQEGKNF

-786 SNELNEKGEF
+786 GNELNEKGEF

-822 EKKADKKGWL
+822 GKKADKKGWL

-843 KGKAIHSIDGKKSST
+843 EGKGIISIDGKKGST

-865 QKPAD
+865 QKP
-870 IPATIDSNAPEAKAS
+870 TGTLEAKAS
-885 LDDATEAAIRT
+885 LDDAAEATILA

-916 REDFFAVSD
+916 RENYFAVSD
-925 EYRAVK
+925 EYRAIK
-931 SAKKTQEG
+931 SDKNTQQET
-939 VLESLQ
+939 LKSLQ

-951 SNTEQEIEQNVT
+951 SNTAQEIKQNVA
-963 KLNALTNTIRKKTA
+963 KVNELTNTIRKKQE
-977 QQKKKASNHRRK
+977 QQKKKASSNRGK
-989 TIKELQEEKKQL
+989 TIKKLQEQKKQL
-1001 EKQIKEAKQS
+1001 EEEIKKAKQA
-1011 QMNTSEKAKQNLASQ
+1011 QMGTSEKAKLNLANK
-1026 IAEQQKNIE
+1026 IKEQQKNVE
-1035 SIQDALKLKIAK
+1035 EIQEALQLKRAERARIA
-1047 RTEIA
+1047 TE
-1052 KGSGGKAELEEI
+1052 SGGKAELKELINNGIEI
-1064 LRNGL
+1064 EIKNI
-1069 KVTVKDKDG
+1069 DG
-1078 KEITSF
+1078 SSLTAKYRPPME
-1084 YHPTIPKGKKVNE
+1084 GKSTDE
-1097 VLEEIAQKFRIIRK
+1097 FLEEVAKKFRIIRK

-1129 KGSPWEATV
+1129 KGSSWEATV
-1138 GTSTWN
+1138 GKSTWN

-1180 GSSSNA
+1180 GSDSNA
-1186 YQGKNNSVGTYQS
+1186 YQGKNNSVGTYQT
-1199 AYQAGGWNNVA
+1199 AYQTGGWNNIA
-1210 IEPYYN
+1210 IKPYYN
-1216 SRYDFSVGRGPNNRN
+1216 SRYDFSVGRGPNNRT
-1231 SKDSA
+1231 SKDSPT
-1236 KSGWNSDNLYA
+1236 SGWNSDNLYA

-1258 YDQNLGDPDDYAG
+1258 YDQGLGDPDDYAG
-1271 GVLNTK
+1271 GILNTK

-1283 YNLQIYLDTD
+1283 YNLQIYLDGD
-1293 GYYKLK
+1293 GYYKIK

-1314 PIRSLD
+1314 PVRSLD
-1320 DGDYSYGEVEG
+1320 DGEYSYSGESE
-1331 GESQF
+1331 ESQF
-1336 GGEDPAQQSKSK
+1336 GGEDPTKQSKSK
-1348 IVENLKNRIPD
+1348 IVENLKNRIPN

-1380 KQQYPV
+1380 KQLYPI
-1386 YQDPFAIYKAV
+1386 YEDPFAIYRAV

-1419 TSLTSNADK
+1419 TPLTSNADK

-1447 MEADDK
+1447 MDADDK
-1453 MYRTTQA
+1453 MYRNTQEV
-1460 AAWERAAQNA
+1460 AWERAKENA
-1470 KNAHDVAQDNRTEGN
+1470 KNAHDVAYNNRAEGA
-1485 RIDLAKKA
+1485 RVDLAKKA
-1493 VDATLLAKNTNN
+1493 VDATVFAKNTNN

-1540 MNNPQALGINLT
+1540 MNNPQALGVNLT

-1608 AIVEGLN
+1608 AIMEGLN
-1615 NNYASISAPQDDVA
+1615 NNYASISAPQDDTT

-1667 INRLSKA
+1667 IDRLSKA

>member
-141 DYYDKLFQAKLK
+141 DYYDKLFQEKLK
-153 EAQRK
+153 EEQRK
-158 KNIAER
+158 KNLAER

-171 SENHGTAGTT
+171 SENHETAGTT

-237 KGQVENAT
+237 KRQVENAT

-306 ARAALNEKSKEIKE
+306 TRAALNEKSKEIKE

-336 NALAVPQLQ
+336 NAIAVPQLQ

-387 ASTLIESLKKKNTAK
+387 ASTLIESLKKKNTAR

-417 GKHSDSQYRLF
+417 EKHRDSQYRLF

-436 LYYLDYRNTTSGVV
+436 LHYLDYRNTTSGVA
-450 VVYDSASK
+450 VVYDSATK
-458 RVYLKKLADLEDTPL
+458 RIYLKKLTDLEDTPL

-532 IGSPLSNESEEALTS
+532 IGSPLSNESEEVLTS

-567 VTGAAIGFGADL
+567 VTGAAIGVGADL

-595 AALNLGAN
+595 AALNLGTN
-603 LGLDIVALIPG
+603 LGLDLVALIPG
-614 GEYFKIAKSIGKL
+614 GEYFKIAKSIGRL
-627 GNTVAKGL
+627 GNTIAKGL
-635 AAYGILDTV
+635 AAYGILNTV

-698 TSLKVG
+698 AKQEVG
-704 IELKDQKGNS
+704 IELKDTDGNS
-714 HFLEF
+714 HFLKF
-719 YGDDAAEIR
+719 FDDDAARIRENQNNPEELKKVIKEIR
-728 KNQSNPTKLKET
+728 EKHNAD
-740 IISIRNKYNS
+740 
-750 QFPEALQEGKNF
+750 FPEALQGDKNF
-762 TFGTKQKVIP
+762 TFGTKQKTIP
-772 LRISFKNQEGKWFK
+772 LKLSFKNQEGKWFK
-786 SNELNEKGEF
+786 SDKLNAEGEF

-810 VFETVTLRDAGY
+810 VFETITLRDAGY

-843 KGKAIHSIDGKKSST
+843 EGKTIHSIGSKKSST
-858 TTDASNP
+858 T
-865 QKPAD
+865 AD
-870 IPATIDSNAPEAKAS
+870 IPDSQKPTDTPALTEGNTPEAKAS
-885 LDDATEAAIRT
+885 LDDATEAAIRA
-896 KGEEA
+896 KGEEV
-901 YNARIKEL
+901 YNTRLKELEAQSEAKRQKGQEARREYRATEQTKKLEEAQLESLQKEYASISTNADILKTKQSELAKLETKLSKAQPQNKRKATKEQKEYIKEL
-909 QEQSAKK
+909 QE
-916 REDFFAVSD
+916 
-925 EYRAVK
+925 
-931 SAKKTQEG
+931 
-939 VLESLQ
+939 
-945 KQSDDI
+945 
-951 SNTEQEIEQNVT
+951 
-963 KLNALTNTIRKKTA
+963 
-977 QQKKKASNHRRK
+977 KKKN
-989 TIKELQEEKKQL
+989 L
-1001 EKQIKEAKQS
+1001 EKEIKYYSSQQPNLWDMSKQD
-1011 QMNTSEKAKQNLASQ
+1011 LVSQ
-1026 IAEQQKNIE
+1026 IAEQQRNIE
-1035 SIQDALKLKIAK
+1035 SIKDALKLKRAK
-1047 RTEIA
+1047 RAEIA
-1052 KGSGGKAELEEI
+1052 KESGGKAELEEI
-1064 LRNGL
+1064 LKEGL
-1069 KVTVKDKDG
+1069 KVTIKDKDG
-1078 KEITSF
+1078 KEITSI
-1084 YHPTIPKGKKVNE
+1084 YQPTIPEGKKVND
-1097 VLEEIAQKFRIIRK
+1097 VLEEIAGRLRIIRK

-1138 GTSTWN
+1138 GKSTWD

-1180 GSSSNA
+1180 GSDSNA
-1186 YQGKNNSVGTYQS
+1186 YQGKDNSVGTYQS
-1199 AYQAGGWNNVA
+1199 AYQAGGWNNIA
-1210 IEPYYN
+1210 IKPYYN
-1216 SRYDFSVGRGPNNRN
+1216 SRYDFSVGRGPNNRT
-1231 SKDSA
+1231 SKDSPT
-1236 KSGWNSDNLYA
+1236 SGWNSDNLYA

-1258 YDQNLGDPDDYAG
+1258 YDQGLGDPDDYAG

-1283 YNLQIYLDTD
+1283 YNLQIYLDRD
-1293 GYYKLK
+1293 GYYKIK

-1314 PIRSLD
+1314 PVRSLD
-1320 DGDYSYGEVEG
+1320 DGEYSYSGESE
-1331 GESQF
+1331 ESQF
-1336 GGEDPAQQSKSK
+1336 GGEDPTKQSKSK
-1348 IVENLKNRIPD
+1348 IVENLKNRIPN

-1369 NRKNVKAGEIA
+1369 NRKNVKAGQIA
-1380 KQQYPV
+1380 KQQYPI
-1386 YQDPFAIYKAV
+1386 YEDPFAIYRAV

-1419 TSLTSNADK
+1419 TPLTSNGDK
-1428 QTAYMLETA
+1428 QTAYMLEAA

-1447 MEADDK
+1447 MDADDK
-1453 MYRTTQA
+1453 MYRNTQEV
-1460 AAWERAAQNA
+1460 AWERAKENA
-1470 KNAHDVAQDNRTEGN
+1470 KNAHDVAQNNRAEGA
-1485 RIDLAKKA
+1485 RVDLAKKA
-1493 VDATLLAKNTNN
+1493 VDATVFAKNTNN

-1522 AKELKQEQMT
+1522 AKELKQEQMA

-1540 MNNPQALGINLT
+1540 MSNPQALGVDLT
-1552 HEEQLVLAGIVNGSI
+1552 HEEQLVLAGIANGSI

-1608 AIVEGLN
+1608 AIMEGLN
-1615 NNYASISAPQDDVA
+1615 NNYASISAPQDDTT

-1667 INRLSKA
+1667 IDRLSKA

>member
-164 AKAAQAS
+164 AKAAQVS

-195 KGLGEIYDKDTDSFK
+195 KGLGEIYDKNTDSFK

-237 KGQVENAT
+237 KGQVENAA

-297 SAYSGDERK
+297 STYSGDERK
-306 ARAALNEKSKEIKE
+306 VRAALNEKSKEIKE

-336 NALAVPQLQ
+336 NALAIPQLQ

-436 LYYLDYRNTTSGVV
+436 LYYLDYRNTTSGVA

-567 VTGAAIGFGADL
+567 VTGAVIGVGADL

-672 AIMLL
+672 AVMLL
-677 ATAIKGG
+677 ATAIKGS
-684 TNAYRKNKIVKAGK
+684 NAAMKKNKIVKAGK
-698 TSLKVG
+698 AKQKVG

-719 YGDDAAEIR
+719 HGDDAAEIR
-728 KNQSNPTKLKET
+728 KNQSNPAKLKET
-740 IISIRNKYNS
+740 IINIRKKYND

-786 SNELNEKGEF
+786 SNELNEKGDNF
-796 KRGFSPIRERTAPN
+796 KRGFSPIRTRTAPN
-810 VFETVTLRDAGY
+810 VFETVTLEEAGF
-822 EKKADKKGWL
+822 KKLANK
-832 NDKIGWVNDPN
+832 NGWVNDPN
-843 KGKAIHSIDGKKSST
+843 KGKAIHSINGKKGSAA
-858 TTDASNP
+858 TDASDTS
-865 QKPAD
+865 KPK
-870 IPATIDSNAPEAKAS
+870 TSNDNDPLEAEKRV
-885 LDDATEAAIRT
+885 E
-896 KGEEA
+896 GEKV
-901 YNARIKEL
+901 YDARIKEL
-909 QEQSAKK
+909 QEQSKAK
-916 REDFFAVSD
+916 RQNIIDAGN

-931 SAKKTQEG
+931 QAKEAGEADLELSQKEYNDIVTNTDLLEAKTSELKSLTTSINRQQGWQKRKATADRRKKIAELKKEKKK
-939 VLESLQ
+939 LE
-945 KQSDDI
+945 KEI
-951 SNTEQEIEQNVT
+951 SKIDTSGPTIYDEQ
-963 KLNALTNTIRKKTA
+963 KLNV
-977 QQKKKASNHRRK
+977 
-989 TIKELQEEKKQL
+989 
-1001 EKQIKEAKQS
+1001 
-1011 QMNTSEKAKQNLASQ
+1011 ASQ
-1026 IAEQQKNIE
+1026 IEKQQEAIENIKQE
-1035 SIQDALKLKIAK
+1035 LQVKRDKRIAV
-1047 RTEIA
+1047 TTA
-1052 KGSGGKAELEEI
+1052 SGGKEELKNLIENGVEI
-1064 LRNGL
+1064 EI
-1069 KVTVKDKDG
+1069 KDKDG
-1078 KEITSF
+1078 NPIKAIYKRPLGE
-1084 YHPTIPKGKKVNE
+1084 GKNVDE
-1097 VLEEIAQKFRIIRK
+1097 VLKEVAQKFGIIRK

-1144 EIIKK
+1144 EIIKR

-1167 ARLRREAREGGWT
+1167 ARLRGEAREGGWT

-1199 AYQAGGWNNVA
+1199 AYRAGGWNNIA

-1258 YDQNLGDPDDYAG
+1258 YNQNLGDPDDYAG

-1314 PIRSLD
+1314 PVRSLD
-1320 DGDYSYGEVEG
+1320 DGEYSYSEES

-1336 GGEDPAQQSKSK
+1336 GGEDPTKQSKSK

-1359 ILDAARVAWL
+1359 ILDAARVAYL
-1369 NRKNVKAGEIA
+1369 NRQNVKAGEIA
-1380 KQQYPV
+1380 KQQHPV

-1408 QTAAALNSRAA
+1408 QTAAALNSGAA
-1419 TSLTSNADK
+1419 TPLTSNADK
-1428 QTAYMLETA
+1428 QTAYMLEAA

-1453 MYRTTQA
+1453 IYRTTQA

-1667 INRLSKA
+1667 IDRLSKA

>member
-153 EAQRK
+153 EEQRK
-158 KNIAER
+158 KNLAER

-171 SENHGTAGTT
+171 SENPGTAGTT

-237 KGQVENAT
+237 KRQVENAT

-265 AYDAIADGY
+265 AYDAVADGY
-274 NPDTDNKALNNI
+274 NPDTDNKVLNNI

-306 ARAALNEKSKEIKE
+306 TRAALNEKSKEIKE

-336 NALAVPQLQ
+336 NAIAVPQLQ

-387 ASTLIESLKKKNTAK
+387 ASTLIESLKKKNTTR

-417 GKHSDSQYRLF
+417 EKHRDAQYRLF

-436 LYYLDYRNTTSGVV
+436 LYYLDYRNTTSGVA
-450 VVYDSASK
+450 VVYNSATK
-458 RVYLKKLADLEDTPL
+458 RIYLKKLADLEDTPL
-473 YQNILQDALE
+473 YHNILQDALE

-532 IGSPLSNESEEALTS
+532 IGSPLSNESEEVLTS

-567 VTGAAIGFGADL
+567 ITGAAIGVGADL

-584 DINDKSVSGWD
+584 DIKDKSVSGWD

-603 LGLDIVALIPG
+603 LGLDFVALIPG
-614 GEYFKIAKSIGKL
+614 GEYFKIAKSIGRL
-627 GNTVAKGL
+627 GNTIAKGL

-698 TSLKVG
+698 NSLKVG

-719 YGDDAAEIR
+719 SGGDAAEIR
-728 KNQSNPTKLKET
+728 KNQSNPAKLKET
-740 IISIRNKYNS
+740 IIKIRNKYNS
-750 QFPEALQEGKNF
+750 QFPTELQEGKNF

-786 SNELNEKGEF
+786 GNELNEKGEF

-810 VFETVTLRDAGY
+810 VFETITLRDAGY

-843 KGKAIHSIDGKKSST
+843 EGKGIISIDGKKSST
-858 TTDASNP
+858 TADVPDS
-865 QKPAD
+865 QKP
-870 IPATIDSNAPEAKAS
+870 TGTLEAKAS
-885 LDDATEAAIRT
+885 LDDAAEAAIRA

-909 QEQSAKK
+909 EAQSEAKRQKGQEA
-916 REDFFAVSD
+916 RR
-925 EYRAVK
+925 EYRAIK
-931 SAKKTQEG
+931 SDKNTQQET
-939 VLESLQ
+939 LKSLQ

-951 SNTEQEIEQNVT
+951 SNTAQEIEQNIAKV
-963 KLNALTNTIRKKTA
+963 NELTNTIREQQA
-977 QQKKKASNHRRK
+977 HQKKKASYTRGK
-989 TIKELQEEKKQL
+989 KIKELQEQKKQL
-1001 EKQIKEAKQS
+1001 EEEI
-1011 QMNTSEKAKQNLASQ
+1011 EKAKQAQMGTSKKAKLNLANK
-1026 IAEQQKNIE
+1026 IKEQQKNVE
-1035 SIQDALKLKIAK
+1035 EIQEALKLKRAERARIAS
-1047 RTEIA
+1047 E
-1052 KGSGGKAELEEI
+1052 SGGKAELKELINNGIEI
-1064 LRNGL
+1064 EIKN
-1069 KVTVKDKDG
+1069 TDG
-1078 KEITSF
+1078 SSLTAKYRPPME
-1084 YHPTIPKGKKVNE
+1084 GKSTDE
-1097 VLEEIAQKFRIIRK
+1097 FLEEVAKKFRIIRK
-1111 AGGTIRLMK
+1111 AGGTIHLMK

-1129 KGSPWEATV
+1129 KGSSWEATV
-1138 GTSTWN
+1138 GKSTWN

-1149 LEENPEYYKTI
+1149 LEENPEYYKII

-1167 ARLRREAREGGWT
+1167 ARLRKEAREGGWT
-1180 GSSSNA
+1180 GSNSNA

-1199 AYQAGGWNNVA
+1199 DYQAGGWNNIA
-1210 IEPYYN
+1210 IKPYYN
-1216 SRYDFSVGRGPNNRN
+1216 SRYDFSVGRGPNNRT
-1231 SKDSA
+1231 SKDSPT
-1236 KSGWNSDNLYA
+1236 SGWNSDNLYA

-1258 YDQNLGDPDDYAG
+1258 YNQGLGDPDDYAG
-1271 GVLNTK
+1271 GILNAK

-1283 YNLQIYLDTD
+1283 YNLQIYLAGD
-1293 GYYKLK
+1293 GYYKIK

-1314 PIRSLD
+1314 PVRSLD
-1320 DGDYSYGEVEG
+1320 DGEYSYSGESE
-1331 GESQF
+1331 ESQF
-1336 GGEDPAQQSKSK
+1336 GGEDPTKQSKSK
-1348 IVENLKNRIPD
+1348 IVENLKNRIPN

-1369 NRKNVKAGEIA
+1369 NRKNVKAGDIA
-1380 KQQYPV
+1380 KQLYPI
-1386 YQDPFAIYKAV
+1386 YEDPFDIYKAV
-1397 YGDYRKIAQGE
+1397 HGDYRKIAQGE
-1408 QTAAALNSRAA
+1408 QAAAALNSGAA
-1419 TSLTSNADK
+1419 TKLTSNEEK
-1428 QTAYMLETA
+1428 QMAYMLEA
-1437 LKGEEAIRAG
+1437 AQKGEEAIRAG
-1447 MEADDK
+1447 MDADDK
-1453 MYRTTQA
+1453 MYRNTQEV
-1460 AAWERAAQNA
+1460 AWERAKENA
-1470 KNAHDVAQDNRTEGN
+1470 KNAHDVAQNNRAEGA
-1485 RIDLAKKA
+1485 RVDLAKKA
-1493 VDATLLAKNTNN
+1493 VDATVFAKNTNN

-1540 MNNPQALGINLT
+1540 MSNPQALGVNLT
-1552 HEEQLVLAGIVNGSI
+1552 HEEQLVLAGITNGSI

-1608 AIVEGLN
+1608 EIIEGLN
-1615 NNYASISAPQDDVA
+1615 NNYASISAPQDDTT
-1629 VTFKKG
+1629 VTFKNG

-1667 INRLSKA
+1667 IDRLSKA

>member
-69 QGLEDQLATGND
+69 QGLEDQLATGNN

-153 EAQRK
+153 EEQRK
-158 KNIAER
+158 KNLAER

-171 SENHGTAGTT
+171 SENHETAGTT

-237 KGQVENAT
+237 KRQVENAT

-286 GLDDSFLSNWF
+286 GLDDLFLSNWF

-306 ARAALNEKSKEIKE
+306 TRAALNEKSKEIKE

-336 NALAVPQLQ
+336 NAIAVPQLQ

-387 ASTLIESLKKKNTAK
+387 ASTLIESLKKKNTTR

-417 GKHSDSQYRLF
+417 EKHRDSQYRLF

-436 LYYLDYRNTTSGVV
+436 LYYLDYRNTTSGVA
-450 VVYDSASK
+450 VVYDSATK
-458 RVYLKKLADLEDTPL
+458 RIYLKKLADLEDTPL

-532 IGSPLSNESEEALTS
+532 IGSPLSNESEEVLTS

-567 VTGAAIGFGADL
+567 ITGAAIGVGADL

-595 AALNLGAN
+595 AALNLGTN
-603 LGLDIVALIPG
+603 LGLDFVALIPG

-627 GNTVAKGL
+627 GNTIAKGL

-684 TNAYRKNKIVKAGK
+684 TNVYRKNKIVKAGK
-698 TSLKVG
+698 TALKVG

-719 YGDDAAEIR
+719 HGDDAAEIR
-728 KNQSNPTKLKET
+728 KNQSNPAKLKET
-740 IISIRNKYNS
+740 IIKIRNKYNS
-750 QFPEALQEGKNF
+750 QFPAELQEGKNF

-786 SNELNEKGEF
+786 GNELNEKGEF
-796 KRGFSPIRERTAPN
+796 KREFSPIRERTAPN

-822 EKKADKKGWL
+822 GKKADKKGWL

-843 KGKAIHSIDGKKSST
+843 EGKGIISIDGKKGST
-858 TTDASNP
+858 TTDASNS
-865 QKPAD
+865 QKP
-870 IPATIDSNAPEAKAS
+870 TGTLEAKAS
-885 LDDATEAAIRT
+885 LDDAAEAAILA

-916 REDFFAVSD
+916 RENYFAVSD
-925 EYRAVK
+925 EYRAIK
-931 SAKKTQEG
+931 SDKNTQQET
-939 VLESLQ
+939 LKSLQ

-951 SNTEQEIEQNVT
+951 SNTAQEIEQNVA
-963 KLNALTNTIRKKTA
+963 KVNELTNTIRKKQE
-977 QQKKKASNHRRK
+977 QQKKKASSNRGK
-989 TIKELQEEKKQL
+989 TIKKLQEQKKQL
-1001 EKQIKEAKQS
+1001 EEEIKKAKQA
-1011 QMNTSEKAKQNLASQ
+1011 QMGTSEKAKLNLANK
-1026 IAEQQKNIE
+1026 IKEQQKNVE
-1035 SIQDALKLKIAK
+1035 DIQEALKLKRAERARIA
-1047 RTEIA
+1047 TE
-1052 KGSGGKAELEEI
+1052 SGGKAELKELINNGIEI
-1064 LRNGL
+1064 EIKN
-1069 KVTVKDKDG
+1069 TDG
-1078 KEITSF
+1078 SSLTAKYRPPME
-1084 YHPTIPKGKKVNE
+1084 GKSTDE
-1097 VLEEIAQKFRIIRK
+1097 FLEEVAKKFRIIRK

-1129 KGSPWEATV
+1129 KGSSWEATV
-1138 GTSTWN
+1138 GKSTWN

-1167 ARLRREAREGGWT
+1167 ARLRKEAREGGWT
-1180 GSSSNA
+1180 GSNSNA
-1186 YQGKNNSVGTYQS
+1186 YQGKNNSVGIYQT
-1199 AYQAGGWNNVA
+1199 AYQTGGWNNIA
-1210 IEPYYN
+1210 IKPYYN
-1216 SRYDFSVGRGPNNRN
+1216 SRYDFSVGRGPNNRT
-1231 SKDSA
+1231 SKDSPT
-1236 KSGWNSDNLYA
+1236 SGWNSDNLYA

-1258 YDQNLGDPDDYAG
+1258 YDQGLGDPDDYAG

-1283 YNLQIYLDTD
+1283 YNLQIYLDGD
-1293 GYYKLK
+1293 GYYKIK

-1314 PIRSLD
+1314 PVRSLD
-1320 DGDYSYGEVEG
+1320 DGEYSYSGESE
-1331 GESQF
+1331 ESQF
-1336 GGEDPAQQSKSK
+1336 GGEDPTKQSKSK
-1348 IVENLKNRIPD
+1348 IVENLKNRIPN
-1359 ILDAARVAWL
+1359 ILDAARVVWL

-1380 KQQYPV
+1380 KQQYPI
-1386 YQDPFAIYKAV
+1386 YQDPFAIYRAV

-1408 QTAAALNSRAA
+1408 QAAAALNSRAA
-1419 TSLTSNADK
+1419 TPLTSNGDK

-1453 MYRTTQA
+1453 MYRNTQEV
-1460 AAWERAAQNA
+1460 AWERAKENA
-1470 KNAHDVAQDNRTEGN
+1470 KNAHDVAQNNRAEGA
-1485 RIDLAKKA
+1485 RVDLAKKA
-1493 VDATLLAKNTNN
+1493 VDATVFAKNTNN

-1540 MNNPQALGINLT
+1540 MSNPQALGVNLT
-1552 HEEQLVLAGIVNGSI
+1552 HEEQLVLAGITNGSI

-1608 AIVEGLN
+1608 EIMEGLN
-1615 NNYASISAPQDDVA
+1615 NNYASISAPQDDTT

-1667 INRLSKA
+1667 IDRLLKA